1 MKNRF
6 LHLPVRRKLH
16 AIVLV
21 VCAGAL
27 IVFMAASFFSQQF
40 LLRGQI
46 ADEAQTLAL
55 ILAENCRA
63 GIAFEDRGA
72 LTTILQSLEAKPNIL
87 AGRVFD
93 RAGGVAAEMVRDPA
107 LAAAHGP
114 QPPAGQAEGVFHF
127 HGGHGEIWQPV
138 SLGPDRIGTVSLVLS
153 LAGINRNLLLL
164 AGLMG
169 VMLCAGLALA
179 LLASSR
185 LLRVIVDPIL
195 SLSGSM
201 AAVTREQRY
210 DVRAPV
216 HGRDELGLL
225 AEGFNDMIAR
235 IEARDLFL
243 EEEVAHRTRDLLA
256 AKEAAEAAN
265 QAKSTFLAN
274 MSHEIRTPMN
284 AIIGMNRLALER
296 ERDGGQLK
304 LLQAVRNS
312 ADSLLGILND
322 ILDFSKI
329 EAGQLQLSKRPFALR
344 RLLETVVSTMNVPA
358 TEKGLR
364 LTVRAHDDLPPVCV
378 GDDLRIRQILI
389 NLVQNGIK
397 FTERGEVAVSVEPAG
412 PSGPAGGVTLHW
424 MVRDTGIG
432 IPAEQ
437 QARIFNTF
445 EQADSSYV
453 RRYGGTGLGLSISR
467 QLAEMMGG
475 RLWVESRP
483 GEGSTFHCTVAVE
496 AGSEAEVEAVRQPD
510 SAAGGGVSDLNLL
523 VVDDNEVNRDL
534 IRMVLE
540 KQHRVTT
547 AEHGLEALRAL
558 AAGGPFDAVFMD
570 VQMPEMDGLTVT
582 RVIRAMERGA
592 EPPALLDPGLATQL
606 AARLAGGH
614 VPVIAMTAH
623 AMGGDEARCL
633 AAGMDDYVTK
643 PFQPEQLRTVL
654 QLLGPA
660 VVGQGQGRPVP
671 PAADTAVGAPA
682 VAAAPEAATA
692 ETVRAALRA
701 ASDFTAPQVERLLA
715 ASRRSVTTLLAACD
729 QGRAGGDWPAV
740 RHAAHTLKGTLLQC
754 GLLHWAGRA
763 QEIDDLAGRGE
774 ATELGERL
782 AELRAALVGLID
794 EAGAVPAA
802 GTAEARPDARG
813 EAGST
818 AEGKRVLVMDD
829 EPLIR
834 DVAAGLIK
842 HLGYG
847 CDLAAE
853 GETGVALYAR
863 AMAEGRSY
871 GLVLVDLQVA
881 GGKGGL
887 EMAAEILAL
896 DPQARILASSGNPQD
911 PAMRG
916 YREWGFSGTVAKP
929 YSVPQLAEVLA
940 AAFTNG

>member
-1 MKNRF
+1 M
-6 LHLPVRRKLH
+6 
-16 AIVLV
+16 
-21 VCAGAL
+21 
-27 IVFMAASFFSQQF
+27 
-40 LLRGQI
+40 
-46 ADEAQTLAL
+46 
-55 ILAENCRA
+55 
-63 GIAFEDRGA
+63 
-72 LTTILQSLEAKPNIL
+72 
-87 AGRVFD
+87 FD

-127 HGGHGEIWQPV
+127 RDGHGEIWQPV

-169 VMLCAGLALA
+169 GMLCAGLALA

-296 ERDGGQLK
+296 ERDPDQRK

-364 LTVRAHDDLPPVCV
+364 LTVRAHDDLPAVCV

-389 NLVQNGIK
+389 NLVQNAIK

-412 PSGPAGGVTLHW
+412 PSGPAGGMTLHW

-467 QLAEMMGG
+467 QLAEMLGG

-510 SAAGGGVSDLNLL
+510 NGTGGGVRDLHLL

-540 KQHRVTT
+540 KDHRVTT

-592 EPPALLDPGLATQL
+592 EPPALLDEGLAAQL
-606 AARLAGGH
+606 AGRLAGGH

-643 PFQPEQLRTVL
+643 PFQPEQLHTVL
-654 QLLGPA
+654 RLLRPGRGAQGATPA
-660 VVGQGQGRPVP
+660 VTP
-671 PAADTAVGAPA
+671 PTAATA
-682 VAAAPEAATA
+682 AAAPEAATD
-692 ETVRAALRA
+692 ERVRAALLA
-701 ASDFTAPQVERLLA
+701 AGDFTAPQVERLLA

-729 QGRAGGDWPAV
+729 QGLADEDWPAV
-740 RHAAHTLKGTLLQC
+740 RRAAHTLKGTLLQC
-754 GLLHWAGRA
+754 GLNFWAA
-763 QEIDDLAGRGE
+763 QAQVIDDLAGQGG
-774 ATELGERL
+774 AAELDGRL
-782 AELRAALVGLID
+782 AELRAGLAGLID
-794 EAGAVPAA
+794 PPSVGSEGEQHGGA
-802 GTAEARPDARG
+802 ARG
-813 EAGST
+813 ETTVKGAAGVR
-818 AEGKRVLVMDD
+818 RVLVMDD
-829 EPLIR
+829 EEMIR
-834 DVAAGLIK
+834 DVAAGLIR

-853 GETGVALYAR
+853 GEAGVALYAG
-863 AMAEGRSY
+863 AMAEGRPY
-871 GLVLVDLQVA
+871 GLVIVDLQVA

-887 EMAAEILAL
+887 EMAAEILAR
-896 DPQARILASSGNPQD
+896 DPGARILASSGNPQD
-911 PAMRG
+911 PAMR
-916 YREWGFSGTVAKP
+916 RFHEWGFSGTMAKP
-929 YSVPQLAEVLA
+929 YSLPQLNEALA
-940 AAFTNG
+940 AAFASA

>member
-127 HGGHGEIWQPV
+127 RDGHGEIWQPV
-138 SLGPDRIGTVSLVLS
+138 SLGPDRIGTVSLVLG

-169 VMLCAGLALA
+169 VMLVAGLALA
-179 LLASSR
+179 LFSSSR

-296 ERDGGQLK
+296 ERDPDQRK

-364 LTVRAHDDLPPVCV
+364 LTVRAHDDLPAVCV

-389 NLVQNGIK
+389 NLVQNAIK

-412 PSGPAGGVTLHW
+412 PSGPAGGMTLHW

-467 QLAEMMGG
+467 QLAEMLGG

-510 SAAGGGVSDLNLL
+510 NGTGGGVRDLHLL

-540 KQHRVTT
+540 KDHRVTT

-592 EPPALLDPGLATQL
+592 EPPALLDEGLAAQL
-606 AARLAGGH
+606 AGRLAGGH

-643 PFQPEQLRTVL
+643 PFQPEQLHTVL
-654 QLLGPA
+654 RLLRPGRGA
-660 VVGQGQGRPVP
+660 QG
-671 PAADTAVGAPA
+671 AAPA
-682 VAAAPEAATA
+682 VTPPTAATAAAAPEAATD
-692 ETVRAALRA
+692 ETVRAALLA
-701 ASDFTAPQVERLLA
+701 AGDFTAPQVERLLA

-729 QGRAGGDWPAV
+729 QGLADEDWPAV
-740 RHAAHTLKGTLLQC
+740 RRAAHTLKGTLLQC
-754 GLLHWAGRA
+754 GLNFWAA
-763 QEIDDLAGRGE
+763 QAQVIDDLAGQGG
-774 ATELGERL
+774 AAELDGRL
-782 AELRAALVGLID
+782 AELRAGLAGLID
-794 EAGAVPAA
+794 PPSVGSEGEQHGGA
-802 GTAEARPDARG
+802 ARG
-813 EAGST
+813 ETTVKGAAGVR
-818 AEGKRVLVMDD
+818 RVLVMDD
-829 EPLIR
+829 EEMIR
-834 DVAAGLIK
+834 DVAAGLIR

-853 GETGVALYAR
+853 GEAGVALYAG
-863 AMAEGRSY
+863 AMAEGRPY
-871 GLVLVDLQVA
+871 GLVIVDLQVA

-887 EMAAEILAL
+887 EMAAEILAR
-896 DPQARILASSGNPQD
+896 DPGARILASSGNPQD
-911 PAMRG
+911 PAMR
-916 YREWGFSGTVAKP
+916 RFHEWGFSGTMAKP
-929 YSVPQLAEVLA
+929 YSLPQLNEALA
-940 AAFTNG
+940 AAFASA

>member
-63 GIAFEDRGA
+63 GITFEDRGA

-127 HGGHGEIWQPV
+127 RDGHGEIWQPV

-169 VMLCAGLALA
+169 VMLVAGLALA

-296 ERDGGQLK
+296 ERDPDQRK

-378 GDDLRIRQILI
+378 GDDLRLRQILL
-389 NLVQNGIK
+389 NLVQNAIK
-397 FTERGEVAVSVEPAG
+397 FTERGEVAVSVEQMPE
-412 PSGPAGGVTLHW
+412 SGAAGGVLLHW

-467 QLAEMMGG
+467 QLAELMGG

-496 AGSEAEVEAVRQPD
+496 VGSEAEVEAVRQPD
-510 SAAGGGVSDLNLL
+510 SAAGGGVSDLHLL

-540 KQHRVTT
+540 KDHRVTT

-558 AAGGPFDAVFMD
+558 AAEGPFDAVFMD

-582 RVIRAMERGA
+582 RVIRAMEREE
-592 EPPALLDPGLATQL
+592 EPPALLDPGLAEQL
-606 AARLAGGH
+606 AVRLAGGH

-654 QLLGPA
+654 RLLRPGRGAQGATPA
-660 VVGQGQGRPVP
+660 VTP
-671 PAADTAVGAPA
+671 PTAATA
-682 VAAAPEAATA
+682 AAAPEAATD
-692 ETVRAALRA
+692 ETVRAALLA
-701 ASDFTAPQVERLLA
+701 AGDFTAPQVERLLA

-729 QGRAGGDWPAV
+729 QGLADEDWPAV
-740 RHAAHTLKGTLLQC
+740 RRAAHTLKGTLLQC
-754 GLLHWAGRA
+754 GLNFWAA
-763 QEIDDLAGRGE
+763 QAQVIDDLAGRGG
-774 ATELGERL
+774 AAELDGRL
-782 AELRAALVGLID
+782 AELRAGLAGLID
-794 EAGAVPAA
+794 PPSVGSEGERHGGA
-802 GTAEARPDARG
+802 ARG
-813 EAGST
+813 ETAVKESAGV
-818 AEGKRVLVMDD
+818 GRVLVMDD
-829 EPLIR
+829 EEMIR
-834 DVAAGLIK
+834 DVAAGLIR

-853 GETGVALYAR
+853 GEAGVALYAG
-863 AMAEGRSY
+863 AMAEGRPY
-871 GLVLVDLQVA
+871 GLVIVDLQVA

-887 EMAAEILAL
+887 EMAAEILAR
-896 DPQARILASSGNPQD
+896 DPGARILASSGNPQD
-911 PAMRG
+911 PAMR
-916 YREWGFSGTVAKP
+916 RFHEWGFSGTMAKP
-929 YSVPQLAEVLA
+929 YSLPQLNEALA
-940 AAFTNG
+940 AAFASA

>member
-127 HGGHGEIWQPV
+127 RDGHGEIWQPV
-138 SLGPDRIGTVSLVLS
+138 SLGPDRIGTVSLVLG

-169 VMLCAGLALA
+169 VMLVAGLALA
-179 LLASSR
+179 LFSSSR

-296 ERDGGQLK
+296 ERDPDQRK

-364 LTVRAHDDLPPVCV
+364 LTVRAHDDLPAVCV

-389 NLVQNGIK
+389 NLVQNAIK

-412 PSGPAGGVTLHW
+412 PSGPAGGMTLHW

-467 QLAEMMGG
+467 QLAEMLGG

-510 SAAGGGVSDLNLL
+510 NGTGGGVRDLHLL

-540 KQHRVTT
+540 KDHRVTT

-592 EPPALLDPGLATQL
+592 EPPALLDPGLAEQL
-606 AARLAGGH
+606 AVRLAGGH

-654 QLLGPA
+654 RLLRPGRGAQGATPA
-660 VVGQGQGRPVP
+660 VTP
-671 PAADTAVGAPA
+671 PTAATA
-682 VAAAPEAATA
+682 AAAPEAATD
-692 ETVRAALRA
+692 ETVRAALLA
-701 ASDFTAPQVERLLA
+701 AGDFTAPQVERLLA

-729 QGRAGGDWPAV
+729 QGLADEDWPAV
-740 RHAAHTLKGTLLQC
+740 RRAAHTLKGTLLQC
-754 GLLHWAGRA
+754 GLNFWAA
-763 QEIDDLAGRGE
+763 QAQVIDDLAGQGG
-774 ATELGERL
+774 AAELDGRL
-782 AELRAALVGLID
+782 AELRAGLAGLID
-794 EAGAVPAA
+794 PPSVGSEGEQHGGA
-802 GTAEARPDARG
+802 ARG
-813 EAGST
+813 ETTVKGAAGVR
-818 AEGKRVLVMDD
+818 RVLVMDD
-829 EPLIR
+829 EEMIR
-834 DVAAGLIK
+834 DVAAGLIR

-853 GETGVALYAR
+853 GEAGVALYAG
-863 AMAEGRSY
+863 AMAEGRPY
-871 GLVLVDLQVA
+871 GLVIVDLQVA

-887 EMAAEILAL
+887 EMAAEILAR
-896 DPQARILASSGNPQD
+896 DPGARILASSGNPQD
-911 PAMRG
+911 PAMR
-916 YREWGFSGTVAKP
+916 RFHEWGFSGTMAKP
-929 YSVPQLAEVLA
+929 YSLPQLNEALA
-940 AAFTNG
+940 AAFASA

>member
-127 HGGHGEIWQPV
+127 RDGHGEIWQPV
-138 SLGPDRIGTVSLVLS
+138 SLGPDRIGTVSLVLG

-169 VMLCAGLALA
+169 GMLCAGLALA

-296 ERDGGQLK
+296 ERDPDQRK

-364 LTVRAHDDLPPVCV
+364 LTVRAHDDLPAVCV

-389 NLVQNGIK
+389 NLVQNAIK
-397 FTERGEVAVSVEPAG
+397 FTERGEVAVSVEQMPENGA
-412 PSGPAGGVTLHW
+412 AGGVILHW

-467 QLAEMMGG
+467 QLAEMLGG

-510 SAAGGGVSDLNLL
+510 NGTGGGVRDLHLL

-592 EPPALLDPGLATQL
+592 EPPALLDEGLAAQL
-606 AARLAGGH
+606 AGRLAGGH

-643 PFQPEQLRTVL
+643 PFQPEQLHTVL
-654 QLLGPA
+654 RLLRPGRGA
-660 VVGQGQGRPVP
+660 QG
-671 PAADTAVGAPA
+671 AAPA
-682 VAAAPEAATA
+682 VTPPTAATAAAAPEAATD
-692 ETVRAALRA
+692 ETVRAALLA
-701 ASDFTAPQVERLLA
+701 AGDFTAPQVERLLA

-729 QGRAGGDWPAV
+729 QGLADEDWPAV
-740 RHAAHTLKGTLLQC
+740 RRAAHTLKGTLLQC
-754 GLLHWAGRA
+754 GLNFWAA
-763 QEIDDLAGRGE
+763 QAQVIDDLAGRGG
-774 ATELGERL
+774 AAELDGRL
-782 AELRAALVGLID
+782 AELRAGLAGLID
-794 EAGAVPAA
+794 PPSVGSEGEQHGGA
-802 GTAEARPDARG
+802 ARG
-813 EAGST
+813 ETTVKGAAGVR
-818 AEGKRVLVMDD
+818 RVLVMDD
-829 EPLIR
+829 EEMIR
-834 DVAAGLIK
+834 DVAAGLIR

-853 GETGVALYAR
+853 GEAGVALYAG
-863 AMAEGRSY
+863 AMAEGRPY
-871 GLVLVDLQVA
+871 GLVIVDLQVA

-887 EMAAEILAL
+887 EMAAEILAR
-896 DPQARILASSGNPQD
+896 DPGARILASSGNPQD
-911 PAMRG
+911 PAMR
-916 YREWGFSGTVAKP
+916 RFHEWGFSGTMAKP
-929 YSVPQLAEVLA
+929 YSLPQLNEALA
-940 AAFTNG
+940 AAFASA

>member
-27 IVFMAASFFSQQF
+27 VVFMAASFFSQQF

-63 GIAFEDRGA
+63 GITFEDRGA

-127 HGGHGEIWQPV
+127 RDGHGEIWQPV
-138 SLGPDRIGTVSLVLS
+138 SLGPDRIGTVSLVLG

-169 VMLCAGLALA
+169 VMLVAGLALA
-179 LLASSR
+179 LFSSSR

-296 ERDGGQLK
+296 ERDPDQRK

-364 LTVRAHDDLPPVCV
+364 LTVRAHDDLPAVCV

-389 NLVQNGIK
+389 NLVQNAIK

-412 PSGPAGGVTLHW
+412 PSGPAGGMTLHW

-467 QLAEMMGG
+467 QLAEMLGG

-510 SAAGGGVSDLNLL
+510 NGTGGGVRDLHLL

-540 KQHRVTT
+540 KDHRVTT

-558 AAGGPFDAVFMD
+558 AAEGPFDAVFMD

-592 EPPALLDPGLATQL
+592 EPPALLDPGLAEQL
-606 AARLAGGH
+606 AVRLAGGH

-623 AMGGDEARCL
+623 AMGGDEAKCL

-643 PFQPEQLRTVL
+643 PFQPEQLHTVL
-654 QLLGPA
+654 RLLRPGR
-660 VVGQGQGRPVP
+660 GTQG
-671 PAADTAVGAPA
+671 AAPA
-682 VAAAPEAATA
+682 VTPPTAATAAAAPEAATD
-692 ETVRAALRA
+692 ETVRAALLA
-701 ASDFTAPQVERLLA
+701 AGDFTAPQVERLLA

-729 QGRAGGDWPAV
+729 QGLADEDWPAV
-740 RHAAHTLKGTLLQC
+740 RRAAHTLKGTLLQC
-754 GLLHWAGRA
+754 GLNFWAA
-763 QEIDDLAGRGE
+763 QAQVIDDLAGQGG
-774 ATELGERL
+774 AAELDGRL
-782 AELRAALVGLID
+782 AELRAGLAGLID
-794 EAGAVPAA
+794 PPSVGSEGEQHGGA
-802 GTAEARPDARG
+802 ARG
-813 EAGST
+813 ETAVKESAGV
-818 AEGKRVLVMDD
+818 GRVLVMDD
-829 EPLIR
+829 EEMIR
-834 DVAAGLIK
+834 DVAAGLIR

-853 GETGVALYAR
+853 GEAGVALYAG
-863 AMAEGRSY
+863 AMAEGRPY
-871 GLVLVDLQVA
+871 GLVIVDLQVA

-887 EMAAEILAL
+887 EMAAEILAR
-896 DPQARILASSGNPQD
+896 DPGARILASSGNPQD
-911 PAMRG
+911 PAMR
-916 YREWGFSGTVAKP
+916 RFHEWGFSGTMAKP
-929 YSVPQLAEVLA
+929 YSLPQLNEALA
-940 AAFTNG
+940 AAFASA

>member
-127 HGGHGEIWQPV
+127 RDGHGEIWQPV
-138 SLGPDRIGTVSLVLS
+138 SLGPDRIGTVSLVLG

-169 VMLCAGLALA
+169 VMLVAGLALA
-179 LLASSR
+179 LFSSSR

-296 ERDGGQLK
+296 ERDPDQRK

-378 GDDLRIRQILI
+378 GDDLRLRQILL

-467 QLAEMMGG
+467 QLAEMLGG

-496 AGSEAEVEAVRQPD
+496 AGSEAEVEAVRRPD
-510 SAAGGGVSDLNLL
+510 SAAGGGVKDLNLL

-540 KQHRVTT
+540 KDHRVTT

-592 EPPALLDPGLATQL
+592 EPPALLDEGLAAQL
-606 AARLAGGH
+606 AVRLAGGH

-623 AMGGDEARCL
+623 AMGGDEAKCL

-643 PFQPEQLRTVL
+643 PFQPEQLHTVL
-654 QLLGPA
+654 RLLRPGR
-660 VVGQGQGRPVP
+660 GTQG
-671 PAADTAVGAPA
+671 AAPA
-682 VAAAPEAATA
+682 VTPPTAATAAAAPEAATD
-692 ETVRAALRA
+692 ETVRAALLA
-701 ASDFTAPQVERLLA
+701 AGDFTAPQVERLLA

-729 QGRAGGDWPAV
+729 QGLADEDWPAV
-740 RHAAHTLKGTLLQC
+740 RRAAHTLKGTLLQC
-754 GLLHWAGRA
+754 GLNFWAA
-763 QEIDDLAGRGE
+763 QAQVIDDLAGQGG
-774 ATELGERL
+774 AAELDGRL
-782 AELRAALVGLID
+782 AELRAGLAGLID
-794 EAGAVPAA
+794 PPSVGSEGEQHGGAAQGETTVKGAA
-802 GTAEARPDARG
+802 GVR
-813 EAGST
+813 
-818 AEGKRVLVMDD
+818 RVLVMDD
-829 EPLIR
+829 EEMIR
-834 DVAAGLIK
+834 DVAAGLIR

-853 GETGVALYAR
+853 GEAGVALYAG
-863 AMAEGRSY
+863 AMAEGRPY
-871 GLVLVDLQVA
+871 GLVIVDLQVA

-887 EMAAEILAL
+887 EMAAEILAR
-896 DPQARILASSGNPQD
+896 DPGARILASSGNPQD
-911 PAMRG
+911 PAMR
-916 YREWGFSGTVAKP
+916 RFHEWGFSGTMAKP
-929 YSVPQLAEVLA
+929 YSLPQLNEALA
-940 AAFTNG
+940 AAFASA

>member
-16 AIVLV
+16 AIVLA

-27 IVFMAASFFSQQF
+27 IVFMAASFFSQRF

-63 GIAFEDRGA
+63 GIAFEDRAA

-93 RAGGVAAEMVRDPA
+93 RAGGIVAEFVRDPV
-107 LAAAHGP
+107 LVAAHGP
-114 QPPAGQAEGVFHF
+114 QPSQGQAEGVFQLHGQ
-127 HGGHGEIWQPV
+127 HGGVWQPV
-138 SLGPDRIGTVSLVLS
+138 SLGADRIGTIQLLVSMER
-153 LAGINRNLLLL
+153 INRSLLLL
-164 AGLMG
+164 AGLMA

-358 TEKGLR
+358 AEKGLR

-510 SAAGGGVSDLNLL
+510 SAAGGGVRDLHLL

-540 KQHRVTT
+540 KDHRVTT

-592 EPPALLDPGLATQL
+592 EPPALLDPGLAEQL
-606 AARLAGGH
+606 AVRLAGGH

-623 AMGGDEARCL
+623 AMGGDEAKCL

-643 PFQPEQLRTVL
+643 PFQPEQLHTVL
-654 QLLGPA
+654 RLLRPGRGAQGATPA
-660 VVGQGQGRPVP
+660 VTP
-671 PAADTAVGAPA
+671 PTAATA
-682 VAAAPEAATA
+682 AAAPEAATD
-692 ETVRAALRA
+692 ETVRAALLA
-701 ASDFTAPQVERLLA
+701 AGDFTAPQVERLLA

-729 QGRAGGDWPAV
+729 QGLADEDWPAV
-740 RHAAHTLKGTLLQC
+740 RRAAHTLKGTLLQC
-754 GLLHWAGRA
+754 GLNFWAA
-763 QEIDDLAGRGE
+763 QAQVIDDLAGQGG
-774 ATELGERL
+774 AAELDGRL
-782 AELRAALVGLID
+782 AELRAGLAGLID
-794 EAGAVPAA
+794 PPSVGSEGEQHGGA
-802 GTAEARPDARG
+802 ARG
-813 EAGST
+813 ETTVKGAAGVR
-818 AEGKRVLVMDD
+818 RVLVMDD
-829 EPLIR
+829 EEMIR
-834 DVAAGLIK
+834 DVAAGLIR

-853 GETGVALYAR
+853 GEAGVALYAG
-863 AMAEGRSY
+863 AMAEGRPY
-871 GLVLVDLQVA
+871 GLVIVDLQVA

-887 EMAAEILAL
+887 EMAAEILAR
-896 DPQARILASSGNPQD
+896 DPGARILASSGNPQD
-911 PAMRG
+911 PAMR
-916 YREWGFSGTVAKP
+916 RFHEWGFSGTMAKP
-929 YSVPQLAEVLA
+929 YSLPQLNEALA
-940 AAFTNG
+940 AAFASA

>member
-63 GIAFEDRGA
+63 GITFEDRGA

-127 HGGHGEIWQPV
+127 RDGHGEIWQPV
-138 SLGPDRIGTVSLVLS
+138 SLGPDRIGTVSLVLG

-169 VMLCAGLALA
+169 VMLVAGLALA
-179 LLASSR
+179 LFSSSR

-296 ERDGGQLK
+296 ERDPDQRK

-364 LTVRAHDDLPPVCV
+364 LTVRAHDDLPAVCV

-389 NLVQNGIK
+389 NLVQNAIK

-412 PSGPAGGVTLHW
+412 PSGPAGGMTLHW

-467 QLAEMMGG
+467 QLAEMLGG

-510 SAAGGGVSDLNLL
+510 NGTGGGVRDLHLL

-540 KQHRVTT
+540 KDHRVTT

-643 PFQPEQLRTVL
+643 PFQPEQLHTVL
-654 QLLGPA
+654 SLLRPGRGA
-660 VVGQGQGRPVP
+660 QG
-671 PAADTAVGAPA
+671 AAPA
-682 VAAAPEAATA
+682 VTPPTAATAAAAPKAATD
-692 ETVRAALRA
+692 ERVRAALLA
-701 ASDFTAPQVERLLA
+701 AGDFTAPQVERLLA

-729 QGRAGGDWPAV
+729 QGLADEDWPAV
-740 RHAAHTLKGTLLQC
+740 RRAAHTLKGTLLQC
-754 GLLHWAGRA
+754 GLNFWAA
-763 QEIDDLAGRGE
+763 QAQVIDDLAGRGG
-774 ATELGERL
+774 AAELDGRL
-782 AELRAALVGLID
+782 AELRAGLAGLID
-794 EAGAVPAA
+794 PPSVGSEGERHGGA
-802 GTAEARPDARG
+802 ARG
-813 EAGST
+813 ETAVKESAGV
-818 AEGKRVLVMDD
+818 GRVLVMDD
-829 EPLIR
+829 EEMIR
-834 DVAAGLIK
+834 DVAAGLIR

-853 GETGVALYAR
+853 GEAGVALYAG
-863 AMAEGRSY
+863 AMAEGRPY
-871 GLVLVDLQVA
+871 GLVIVDLQVA

-887 EMAAEILAL
+887 EMAAEILAR
-896 DPQARILASSGNPQD
+896 DPGARILASSGNPQD
-911 PAMRG
+911 PAMR
-916 YREWGFSGTVAKP
+916 RFHEWGFSGTMAKP
-929 YSVPQLAEVLA
+929 YSLPQLNEALA
-940 AAFTNG
+940 AAFASA

>member
-27 IVFMAASFFSQQF
+27 IVFMAASFFSQRF

-46 ADEAQTLAL
+46 ANEAQTLAL

-63 GIAFEDRGA
+63 GITFEDRGA

-127 HGGHGEIWQPV
+127 RGGHGEIWQPV
-138 SLGPDRIGTVSLVLS
+138 SLGPDRIGTVSLVLA
-153 LAGINRNLLLL
+153 LDGINRNLLLL
-164 AGLMG
+164 AGLMA

-296 ERDGGQLK
+296 ERDPDQRK

-378 GDDLRIRQILI
+378 GDDLRIRQILL
-389 NLVQNGIK
+389 NLVQNAIK
-397 FTERGEVAVSVEPAG
+397 FTERGEVAVSVEQMPENGA
-412 PSGPAGGVTLHW
+412 AGGVILHW

-467 QLAEMMGG
+467 QLAEMLGG

-510 SAAGGGVSDLNLL
+510 SAAGGGVKDLNLL

-540 KQHRVTT
+540 KDHRVTT

-558 AAGGPFDAVFMD
+558 AAEGPFDAVFMD

-592 EPPALLDPGLATQL
+592 EPPALLDPGLAEQL

-643 PFQPEQLRTVL
+643 PFQPEQLHTVL
-654 QLLGPA
+654 RLLRPGRGA
-660 VVGQGQGRPVP
+660 QG
-671 PAADTAVGAPA
+671 AAPA
-682 VAAAPEAATA
+682 VTPPTAATAAAAPEAATD
-692 ETVRAALRA
+692 ETVRAALLA
-701 ASDFTAPQVERLLA
+701 AGDFTAPQVERLLA

-729 QGRAGGDWPAV
+729 QGLADEDWPAV
-740 RHAAHTLKGTLLQC
+740 RRAAHTLKGTLLQC
-754 GLLHWAGRA
+754 GLNFWAA
-763 QEIDDLAGRGE
+763 QAQVIDDLAGRGG
-774 ATELGERL
+774 AAELDGRL
-782 AELRAALVGLID
+782 AELRAGLAGLID
-794 EAGAVPAA
+794 PPSVGSEGEQHGGA
-802 GTAEARPDARG
+802 ARG
-813 EAGST
+813 ETTVKGAAGVR
-818 AEGKRVLVMDD
+818 RVLVMDD
-829 EPLIR
+829 EEMIR
-834 DVAAGLIK
+834 DVAAGLIR

-853 GETGVALYAR
+853 GEAGVALYAG
-863 AMAEGRSY
+863 AMAEGRPY
-871 GLVLVDLQVA
+871 GLVIVDLQVA

-887 EMAAEILAL
+887 EMAAEILAR
-896 DPQARILASSGNPQD
+896 DPGARILASSGNPQD
-911 PAMRG
+911 PAMR
-916 YREWGFSGTVAKP
+916 RFHEWGFSGTMAKP
-929 YSVPQLAEVLA
+929 YSLPQLNEALA
-940 AAFTNG
+940 AAFASA

>member
-63 GIAFEDRGA
+63 GITFEDRGA

-127 HGGHGEIWQPV
+127 RGGHGEIWQPV

-164 AGLMG
+164 AGLMA

-296 ERDGGQLK
+296 ERDPDQRK

-364 LTVRAHDDLPPVCV
+364 LTVRAHDDLPAVCV

-389 NLVQNGIK
+389 NLVQNAIK
-397 FTERGEVAVSVEPAG
+397 FTERGEVAVSVEQMPE
-412 PSGPAGGVTLHW
+412 SGAAGGVLLHW

-540 KQHRVTT
+540 KDHRVTT

-558 AAGGPFDAVFMD
+558 AAEGPFDAVFMD

-592 EPPALLDPGLATQL
+592 EPPALLDEGLAAQL
-606 AARLAGGH
+606 AGRLAGGH

-643 PFQPEQLRTVL
+643 PFQPEQLHTVL
-654 QLLGPA
+654 RLLRPGR
-660 VVGQGQGRPVP
+660 GTQG
-671 PAADTAVGAPA
+671 AAPA
-682 VAAAPEAATA
+682 VTPPTAATAAAAPEAATD
-692 ETVRAALRA
+692 ETVRAALLA
-701 ASDFTAPQVERLLA
+701 AGDFTAPQVERLLA

-729 QGRAGGDWPAV
+729 QGLADEDWPAV
-740 RHAAHTLKGTLLQC
+740 RRAAHTLKGTLLQC
-754 GLLHWAGRA
+754 GLNFWAA
-763 QEIDDLAGRGE
+763 QAQVIDDLAGRGG
-774 ATELGERL
+774 AAELDGRL
-782 AELRAALVGLID
+782 AELRAGLAGLID
-794 EAGAVPAA
+794 PPSVGSEGERHGGA
-802 GTAEARPDARG
+802 ARG
-813 EAGST
+813 ETAVKESAGV
-818 AEGKRVLVMDD
+818 GRVLVMDD
-829 EPLIR
+829 EEMIR
-834 DVAAGLIK
+834 DVAAGLIR

-853 GETGVALYAR
+853 GEAGVALYAG
-863 AMAEGRSY
+863 AMAEGRPY
-871 GLVLVDLQVA
+871 GLVIVDLQVA

-887 EMAAEILAL
+887 EMAAEILAR
-896 DPQARILASSGNPQD
+896 DPGARILASSGNPQD
-911 PAMRG
+911 PAMR
-916 YREWGFSGTVAKP
+916 RFHEWGFSGTMAKP
-929 YSVPQLAEVLA
+929 YSLPQLNEALA
-940 AAFTNG
+940 AAFASA

>member
-27 IVFMAASFFSQQF
+27 VVFMAASFFSQQF

-63 GIAFEDRGA
+63 GITFEDRGA

-127 HGGHGEIWQPV
+127 RDGHGEIWQPV
-138 SLGPDRIGTVSLVLS
+138 SLGPDRIGTVSLVLG

-169 VMLCAGLALA
+169 VMLVAGLALA
-179 LLASSR
+179 LFSSSR

-296 ERDGGQLK
+296 ERDPDQRK

-364 LTVRAHDDLPPVCV
+364 LTVRAHDDLPAVCV

-389 NLVQNGIK
+389 NLVQNAIK

-412 PSGPAGGVTLHW
+412 PSGPAGGMTLHW

-467 QLAEMMGG
+467 QLAEMLGG

-510 SAAGGGVSDLNLL
+510 NGTGGGVRDLHLL

-540 KQHRVTT
+540 KDHRVTT

-592 EPPALLDPGLATQL
+592 EPPALLDEGLAAQL
-606 AARLAGGH
+606 AGRLAGGH

-643 PFQPEQLRTVL
+643 PFQPEQLHTVL
-654 QLLGPA
+654 RLLRPGR
-660 VVGQGQGRPVP
+660 GTQG
-671 PAADTAVGAPA
+671 AAPA
-682 VAAAPEAATA
+682 VTPPTAATAAAAPEAATD
-692 ETVRAALRA
+692 ETVRAALLA
-701 ASDFTAPQVERLLA
+701 AGDFTAPQVERLLA

-729 QGRAGGDWPAV
+729 QGLADEDWPAV
-740 RHAAHTLKGTLLQC
+740 RRAAHTLKGTLLQC
-754 GLLHWAGRA
+754 GLNFWAA
-763 QEIDDLAGRGE
+763 QAQVIDDLAGQGG
-774 ATELGERL
+774 AAELDGRL
-782 AELRAALVGLID
+782 AELRAGLAGLID
-794 EAGAVPAA
+794 PPSVGSEGEQHGGA
-802 GTAEARPDARG
+802 ARG
-813 EAGST
+813 ETAVKESAGV
-818 AEGKRVLVMDD
+818 GRVLVMDD
-829 EPLIR
+829 EEMIR
-834 DVAAGLIK
+834 DVAAGLIR

-853 GETGVALYAR
+853 GEAGVALYAG
-863 AMAEGRSY
+863 AMAEGRPY
-871 GLVLVDLQVA
+871 GLVIVDLQVA

-887 EMAAEILAL
+887 EMAAEILAR
-896 DPQARILASSGNPQD
+896 DPGARILASSGNPQD
-911 PAMRG
+911 PAMR
-916 YREWGFSGTVAKP
+916 RFHEWGFSGTMAKP
-929 YSVPQLAEVLA
+929 YSLPQLNEALA
-940 AAFTNG
+940 AAFASA

>member
-127 HGGHGEIWQPV
+127 RDGHGEIWQPV
-138 SLGPDRIGTVSLVLS
+138 SLGPDRIGTVSLVLG

-169 VMLCAGLALA
+169 VMLVAGLALA
-179 LLASSR
+179 LFSSSR

-296 ERDGGQLK
+296 ERDPDQRK

-364 LTVRAHDDLPPVCV
+364 LTVRAHDDLPAVCV

-389 NLVQNGIK
+389 NLVQNAIK

-412 PSGPAGGVTLHW
+412 PSGPAGGMTLHW

-467 QLAEMMGG
+467 QLAEMLGG

-510 SAAGGGVSDLNLL
+510 NGTGGGVRDLHLL

-540 KQHRVTT
+540 KDHRVTT

-592 EPPALLDPGLATQL
+592 EPPALLDEGLAAQL
-606 AARLAGGH
+606 AGRLAGGH

-643 PFQPEQLRTVL
+643 PFQPEQLHTVL
-654 QLLGPA
+654 RLLRPGRGAQGATPA
-660 VVGQGQGRPVP
+660 VTP
-671 PAADTAVGAPA
+671 PTAATA
-682 VAAAPEAATA
+682 AAAPEAATD
-692 ETVRAALRA
+692 ETVRAALLA
-701 ASDFTAPQVERLLA
+701 AGDFTAPQVERLLA

-729 QGRAGGDWPAV
+729 QGLADEDWPAV
-740 RHAAHTLKGTLLQC
+740 RRAAHTLKGTLLQC
-754 GLLHWAGRA
+754 GLNFWAA
-763 QEIDDLAGRGE
+763 QAQVIDDLAGRGG
-774 ATELGERL
+774 AAELDGRL
-782 AELRAALVGLID
+782 AELRAGLAGLID
-794 EAGAVPAA
+794 PPSVGSEGEQHGGA
-802 GTAEARPDARG
+802 ARG
-813 EAGST
+813 ETTVKGAAGVR
-818 AEGKRVLVMDD
+818 RVLVMDD
-829 EPLIR
+829 EEMIR
-834 DVAAGLIK
+834 DVAAGLIR

-853 GETGVALYAR
+853 GEAGVALYAG
-863 AMAEGRSY
+863 AMAEGRPY
-871 GLVLVDLQVA
+871 GLVIVDLQVA

-887 EMAAEILAL
+887 EMAAEILAR
-896 DPQARILASSGNPQD
+896 DPGARILASSGNPQD
-911 PAMRG
+911 PAMR
-916 YREWGFSGTVAKP
+916 RFHEWGFSGTMAKP
-929 YSVPQLAEVLA
+929 YSLPQLNEALA
-940 AAFTNG
+940 AAFASA

>member
-127 HGGHGEIWQPV
+127 RDGHGEIWQPV
-138 SLGPDRIGTVSLVLS
+138 SLGPDRIGTVSLVLG

-296 ERDGGQLK
+296 ERDPDQRK

-312 ADSLLGILND
+312 ADSLLTLLND

-378 GDDLRIRQILI
+378 GDDLRIRQILL
-389 NLVQNGIK
+389 NLVQNAIK
-397 FTERGEVAVSVEPAG
+397 FTERGEVAVSVEQMPE
-412 PSGPAGGVTLHW
+412 SGAAGGVLLHW

-496 AGSEAEVEAVRQPD
+496 VGTEAEVEAVRRPD
-510 SAAGGGVSDLNLL
+510 SAAGGGVRDLNLL

-540 KQHRVTT
+540 KDHRVTT

-592 EPPALLDPGLATQL
+592 EPPALLDPGLAAQL
-606 AARLAGGH
+606 AVRLAGGH

-643 PFQPEQLRTVL
+643 PFQPEQLHTVL
-654 QLLGPA
+654 RLLRPGR
-660 VVGQGQGRPVP
+660 GTQG
-671 PAADTAVGAPA
+671 AAPA
-682 VAAAPEAATA
+682 VTPPTAATAAAAPEAATD
-692 ETVRAALRA
+692 ETVRAALLA
-701 ASDFTAPQVERLLA
+701 AGDFTAPQVERLLA

-729 QGRAGGDWPAV
+729 QGLADEDWPAV
-740 RHAAHTLKGTLLQC
+740 RRAAHTLKGTLLQC
-754 GLLHWAGRA
+754 GLNFWAA
-763 QEIDDLAGRGE
+763 QAQVIDDLAGRGG
-774 ATELGERL
+774 AAELDGRL
-782 AELRAALVGLID
+782 AELRAGLAGLID
-794 EAGAVPAA
+794 PPSVGSEGEQHGGA
-802 GTAEARPDARG
+802 ARG
-813 EAGST
+813 ETTVKGAAGVR
-818 AEGKRVLVMDD
+818 RVLVMDD
-829 EPLIR
+829 EEMIR
-834 DVAAGLIK
+834 DVAAGLIR

-853 GETGVALYAR
+853 GEAGVALYAG
-863 AMAEGRSY
+863 AMAEGRPY
-871 GLVLVDLQVA
+871 GLVIVDLQVA

-887 EMAAEILAL
+887 EMAAEILAR
-896 DPQARILASSGNPQD
+896 DPGARILASSGNPQD
-911 PAMRG
+911 PAMR
-916 YREWGFSGTVAKP
+916 RFHEWGFSGTMAKP
-929 YSVPQLAEVLA
+929 YSLPQLNEALA
-940 AAFTNG
+940 AAFASA

>member
-127 HGGHGEIWQPV
+127 RDGHGEIWQPV
-138 SLGPDRIGTVSLVLS
+138 SLGPDRIGTVSLVLG

-169 VMLCAGLALA
+169 GMLVAGLALA

-296 ERDGGQLK
+296 ERDPDQRK

-378 GDDLRIRQILI
+378 GDDLRIRQILL

-397 FTERGEVAVSVEPAG
+397 FTERGEVAVSVESAE
-412 PSGPAGGVTLHW
+412 PSGPAGGVILHW

-510 SAAGGGVSDLNLL
+510 NGTGGGVRDLHLL

-540 KQHRVTT
+540 KDHRVTT

-558 AAGGPFDAVFMD
+558 AAEGPFDAVFMD

-592 EPPALLDPGLATQL
+592 EPPALLDEGLAAQL
-606 AARLAGGH
+606 AGRLAGGH

-643 PFQPEQLRTVL
+643 PFQPEQLHTVL
-654 QLLGPA
+654 RLLRPGRGAQGATPA
-660 VVGQGQGRPVP
+660 VTP
-671 PAADTAVGAPA
+671 PTAATA
-682 VAAAPEAATA
+682 AAAPEAATD
-692 ETVRAALRA
+692 ETVRAALLA
-701 ASDFTAPQVERLLA
+701 AGDFTAPQVERLLA

-729 QGRAGGDWPAV
+729 QGLADEDWPAV
-740 RHAAHTLKGTLLQC
+740 RRAAHTLKGTLLQC
-754 GLLHWAGRA
+754 GLNFWAA
-763 QEIDDLAGRGE
+763 QAQVIDDLAGRGG
-774 ATELGERL
+774 AAELDGRL
-782 AELRAALVGLID
+782 AELRAGLAGLID
-794 EAGAVPAA
+794 PPSVGSEGEQHRGA
-802 GTAEARPDARG
+802 ARG
-813 EAGST
+813 ETAVKGAAGVR
-818 AEGKRVLVMDD
+818 RVLVMDD
-829 EPLIR
+829 EEMIR
-834 DVAAGLIK
+834 DVAAGLIR

-853 GETGVALYAR
+853 GEAGVALYAG
-863 AMAEGRSY
+863 AMAEGRPY
-871 GLVLVDLQVA
+871 GLVIVDLQVA

-887 EMAAEILAL
+887 EMAAEILAR
-896 DPQARILASSGNPQD
+896 DPGARILASSGNPQD
-911 PAMRG
+911 PAMR
-916 YREWGFSGTVAKP
+916 RFHEWGFSGTMAKP
-929 YSVPQLAEVLA
+929 YSLPQLNEALA
-940 AAFTNG
+940 AAFASA

>member
-127 HGGHGEIWQPV
+127 RDGHGEIWQPV
-138 SLGPDRIGTVSLVLS
+138 SLGPDRIGTVSLVLG

-169 VMLCAGLALA
+169 VMLVAGLALA
-179 LLASSR
+179 LFSSSR

-296 ERDGGQLK
+296 ERDPDQRK

-467 QLAEMMGG
+467 QLAEMLGG

-592 EPPALLDPGLATQL
+592 EPPALLDEGLAAQL
-606 AARLAGGH
+606 AGRLAGGH

-643 PFQPEQLRTVL
+643 PFQPEQLHTVL
-654 QLLGPA
+654 SLLRPGRGA
-660 VVGQGQGRPVP
+660 QG
-671 PAADTAVGAPA
+671 AAPA
-682 VAAAPEAATA
+682 VTPPTAATAAAAPEAATD
-692 ETVRAALRA
+692 ERVRAALLA
-701 ASDFTAPQVERLLA
+701 AGDFTAPQVERLLA

-729 QGRAGGDWPAV
+729 QGLADEDWPAV
-740 RHAAHTLKGTLLQC
+740 RRAAHTLKGTLLQC
-754 GLLHWAGRA
+754 GLNFWAA
-763 QEIDDLAGRGE
+763 QAQVIDDLAGQGG
-774 ATELGERL
+774 AAELDGRL
-782 AELRAALVGLID
+782 AELRAGLAGLID
-794 EAGAVPAA
+794 PPSVGSEGERHGGA
-802 GTAEARPDARG
+802 ARG
-813 EAGST
+813 ETAVKESAGV
-818 AEGKRVLVMDD
+818 GRVLVMDD
-829 EPLIR
+829 EEMIR
-834 DVAAGLIK
+834 DVAAGLIR

-853 GETGVALYAR
+853 GEAGVALYAG
-863 AMAEGRSY
+863 AMAEGRPY
-871 GLVLVDLQVA
+871 GLVIVDLQVA

-887 EMAAEILAL
+887 EMAAEILAR
-896 DPQARILASSGNPQD
+896 DPGARILASSGNPQD
-911 PAMRG
+911 PAMR
-916 YREWGFSGTVAKP
+916 RFHEWGFSGTMAKP
-929 YSVPQLAEVLA
+929 YSLPQLNEALA
-940 AAFTNG
+940 AAFASA

>member
-127 HGGHGEIWQPV
+127 RDGHGEIWQPV
-138 SLGPDRIGTVSLVLS
+138 SLGPDRIGTVSLVLG

-169 VMLCAGLALA
+169 VMLVAGLALA
-179 LLASSR
+179 LFSSSR

-296 ERDGGQLK
+296 ERDPDQRK

-467 QLAEMMGG
+467 QLAEMLGG

-510 SAAGGGVSDLNLL
+510 NGTGGGVRDLHLL

-540 KQHRVTT
+540 KDHRVTT

-558 AAGGPFDAVFMD
+558 AAEGPFDAVFMD

-643 PFQPEQLRTVL
+643 PFQPEQLHTVL
-654 QLLGPA
+654 SLLRP
-660 VVGQGQGRPVP
+660 GRGAPG
-671 PAADTAVGAPA
+671 AAPA
-682 VAAAPEAATA
+682 VTPPTAATAAAAPKAATD
-692 ETVRAALRA
+692 ERVRAALLA
-701 ASDFTAPQVERLLA
+701 AGDFTAPQVERLLA

-729 QGRAGGDWPAV
+729 QGLADEDWPAV
-740 RHAAHTLKGTLLQC
+740 RRAAHTLKGTLLQC
-754 GLLHWAGRA
+754 GLNFWAA
-763 QEIDDLAGRGE
+763 QAQVIDDLAGRGG
-774 ATELGERL
+774 AAELDGRL
-782 AELRAALVGLID
+782 AELRAGLAGLID
-794 EAGAVPAA
+794 PPSVGSEGEQHGGA
-802 GTAEARPDARG
+802 ARG
-813 EAGST
+813 ETTVKGAAGVR
-818 AEGKRVLVMDD
+818 RVLVMDD
-829 EPLIR
+829 EEMIR
-834 DVAAGLIK
+834 DVAAGLIR

-853 GETGVALYAR
+853 GEAGVALYAG
-863 AMAEGRSY
+863 AMAEGRPY
-871 GLVLVDLQVA
+871 GLVIVDLQVA

-887 EMAAEILAL
+887 EMAAEILAR
-896 DPQARILASSGNPQD
+896 DPGARILASSGNPQD
-911 PAMRG
+911 PAMR
-916 YREWGFSGTVAKP
+916 RFHEWGFSGTMAKP
-929 YSVPQLAEVLA
+929 YSLPQLNEALA
-940 AAFTNG
+940 AAFASA

>member
-63 GIAFEDRGA
+63 GITFEDRGA

-127 HGGHGEIWQPV
+127 RDGHGEIWQPV
-138 SLGPDRIGTVSLVLS
+138 SLGPDRIGTVSLVLG

-296 ERDGGQLK
+296 ERDPDQRK

-364 LTVRAHDDLPPVCV
+364 LTVRAHDDLPAVCV

-389 NLVQNGIK
+389 NLVQNAIK
-397 FTERGEVAVSVEPAG
+397 FTERGEVAVSVEQMPE
-412 PSGPAGGVTLHW
+412 SGAAGGVLLHW

-510 SAAGGGVSDLNLL
+510 NGTGGGVRDLHLL

-540 KQHRVTT
+540 KDHRVTT

-592 EPPALLDPGLATQL
+592 EPPALLDPGLAEQL
-606 AARLAGGH
+606 AVRLAGGH

-643 PFQPEQLRTVL
+643 PFQPEQLHTVL
-654 QLLGPA
+654 RLLRPGRGA
-660 VVGQGQGRPVP
+660 QG
-671 PAADTAVGAPA
+671 AAPA
-682 VAAAPEAATA
+682 VTPPTAATAAAAPEAATD
-692 ETVRAALRA
+692 ETVRAALLA
-701 ASDFTAPQVERLLA
+701 AGDFTAPQVERLLA

-729 QGRAGGDWPAV
+729 QGLADEDWPAV
-740 RHAAHTLKGTLLQC
+740 RRAAHTLKGTLLQC
-754 GLLHWAGRA
+754 GLNFWAA
-763 QEIDDLAGRGE
+763 QAQVIDDLAGRGG
-774 ATELGERL
+774 AAELDGRL
-782 AELRAALVGLID
+782 AELRAGLAGLID
-794 EAGAVPAA
+794 PPSVGSEGERHGGA
-802 GTAEARPDARG
+802 ARG
-813 EAGST
+813 ETAVKESAGV
-818 AEGKRVLVMDD
+818 GRVLVMDD
-829 EPLIR
+829 EEMIR
-834 DVAAGLIK
+834 DVAAGLIR

-853 GETGVALYAR
+853 GEAGVALYAG
-863 AMAEGRSY
+863 AMAEGRPY
-871 GLVLVDLQVA
+871 GLVIVDLQVA

-887 EMAAEILAL
+887 EMAAEILAR
-896 DPQARILASSGNPQD
+896 DPGARILASSGNPQD
-911 PAMRG
+911 PAMR
-916 YREWGFSGTVAKP
+916 RFHEWGFSGTMAKP
-929 YSVPQLAEVLA
+929 YSLPQLNEALA
-940 AAFTNG
+940 AAFASA

>member
-127 HGGHGEIWQPV
+127 RDGHGEIWQPV
-138 SLGPDRIGTVSLVLS
+138 SLGPDRIGTVSLVLG

-169 VMLCAGLALA
+169 VMLVAGLALA
-179 LLASSR
+179 LFSSSR

-296 ERDGGQLK
+296 ERDPDQRK

-364 LTVRAHDDLPPVCV
+364 LTVRAHDDLPAVCV

-389 NLVQNGIK
+389 NLVQNAIK
-397 FTERGEVAVSVEPAG
+397 FTERGEVAVSVEPAE
-412 PSGPAGGVTLHW
+412 PSGPAGGVILHW

-510 SAAGGGVSDLNLL
+510 NGTGGGVRDLHLL

-540 KQHRVTT
+540 KDHRVTT

-558 AAGGPFDAVFMD
+558 AAEGPFDAVFMD

-592 EPPALLDPGLATQL
+592 EPPALLDQGLAAQL
-606 AARLAGGH
+606 AGRLAGGH

-654 QLLGPA
+654 RLLRPGRGAQGATPA
-660 VVGQGQGRPVP
+660 VTP
-671 PAADTAVGAPA
+671 PTAATA
-682 VAAAPEAATA
+682 AAAPEAATD
-692 ETVRAALRA
+692 ETVRAALLA
-701 ASDFTAPQVERLLA
+701 AGDFTAPQVERLLA

-729 QGRAGGDWPAV
+729 QGLADEDWPAV
-740 RHAAHTLKGTLLQC
+740 RRAAHTLKGTLLQC
-754 GLLHWAGRA
+754 GLNFWAA
-763 QEIDDLAGRGE
+763 QAQVIDDLAGRGG
-774 ATELGERL
+774 AAELDGRL
-782 AELRAALVGLID
+782 AELRAGLAGLID
-794 EAGAVPAA
+794 PPSVGSEGEQHGGA
-802 GTAEARPDARG
+802 ARG
-813 EAGST
+813 ETTVKGAAGVR
-818 AEGKRVLVMDD
+818 RVLVMDD
-829 EPLIR
+829 EEMIR
-834 DVAAGLIK
+834 DVAAGLIR

-853 GETGVALYAR
+853 GEAGVALYAG
-863 AMAEGRSY
+863 AMAEGRPY
-871 GLVLVDLQVA
+871 GLVIVDLQVA

-887 EMAAEILAL
+887 EMAAEILAR
-896 DPQARILASSGNPQD
+896 DPGARILASSGNPQD
-911 PAMRG
+911 PAMR
-916 YREWGFSGTVAKP
+916 RFHEWGFSGTMAKP
-929 YSVPQLAEVLA
+929 YSLPQLNEALA
-940 AAFTNG
+940 AAFASA

>member
-127 HGGHGEIWQPV
+127 RDGHGEIWQPV
-138 SLGPDRIGTVSLVLS
+138 SLGPDRIGTVSLVLG

-169 VMLCAGLALA
+169 VMLVAGLALA
-179 LLASSR
+179 LFSSSR

-296 ERDGGQLK
+296 ERDPDQRK

-364 LTVRAHDDLPPVCV
+364 LTVRAHDDLPAVCV

-389 NLVQNGIK
+389 NLVQNAIK

-412 PSGPAGGVTLHW
+412 PSGPAGGMTLHW

-510 SAAGGGVSDLNLL
+510 NGTGGGVKDLNLL

-540 KQHRVTT
+540 KDHRVTT

-558 AAGGPFDAVFMD
+558 AAEGPFDAVFMD

-582 RVIRAMERGA
+582 RVIRAMEREE
-592 EPPALLDPGLATQL
+592 EPPALLDPGLAEQL
-606 AARLAGGH
+606 AVRLAGGH

-643 PFQPEQLRTVL
+643 PFQPEQLHTVL
-654 QLLGPA
+654 RLLRPGR
-660 VVGQGQGRPVP
+660 GTQG
-671 PAADTAVGAPA
+671 AAPA
-682 VAAAPEAATA
+682 VTPPTAATAAAAPEAATD
-692 ETVRAALRA
+692 ETVRAALLA
-701 ASDFTAPQVERLLA
+701 AGDFTAPQVERLLA

-729 QGRAGGDWPAV
+729 QGLADEDWPAV
-740 RHAAHTLKGTLLQC
+740 RRAAHTLKGTLLQC
-754 GLLHWAGRA
+754 GLNFWAA
-763 QEIDDLAGRGE
+763 QAQVIDDLAGQGG
-774 ATELGERL
+774 AAELDGRL
-782 AELRAALVGLID
+782 AELRAGLAGLID
-794 EAGAVPAA
+794 PPSVGSEGEQHRGA
-802 GTAEARPDARG
+802 ARG
-813 EAGST
+813 ETAVKGAAGVR
-818 AEGKRVLVMDD
+818 RVLVMDD
-829 EPLIR
+829 EEMIR
-834 DVAAGLIK
+834 DVAAGLIR

-853 GETGVALYAR
+853 GEAGVALYAG
-863 AMAEGRSY
+863 AMAEGRPY
-871 GLVLVDLQVA
+871 GLVIVDLQVA

-887 EMAAEILAL
+887 EMAAEILAR
-896 DPQARILASSGNPQD
+896 DPGARILASSGNPQD
-911 PAMRG
+911 PAMR
-916 YREWGFSGTVAKP
+916 RFHEWGFSGTMAKP
-929 YSVPQLAEVLA
+929 YSLPQLNEALA
-940 AAFTNG
+940 AAFASA

>member
-127 HGGHGEIWQPV
+127 RDGHGEIWQPV
-138 SLGPDRIGTVSLVLS
+138 SLGPDRIGTVSLVLG

-169 VMLCAGLALA
+169 VMLVAGLALA
-179 LLASSR
+179 LFSSSR

-296 ERDGGQLK
+296 ERDPDQRK

-364 LTVRAHDDLPPVCV
+364 LTVRAHDDLPAVCV

-389 NLVQNGIK
+389 NLVQNAIK

-412 PSGPAGGVTLHW
+412 PSGPAGGMTLHW

-467 QLAEMMGG
+467 QLAELMGG

-510 SAAGGGVSDLNLL
+510 NGTGGGVRDLHLL

-540 KQHRVTT
+540 KDHRVTT

-592 EPPALLDPGLATQL
+592 EPPALLDEGLAAQL
-606 AARLAGGH
+606 AGRLAGGH

-643 PFQPEQLRTVL
+643 PFQPEQLHTVL
-654 QLLGPA
+654 RLLRPGRGAQGATPA
-660 VVGQGQGRPVP
+660 VTP
-671 PAADTAVGAPA
+671 PTAATA
-682 VAAAPEAATA
+682 AAAPEAATD
-692 ETVRAALRA
+692 ETVRAALLA
-701 ASDFTAPQVERLLA
+701 AGDFTAPQVERLLA

-729 QGRAGGDWPAV
+729 QGLADEDWPAV
-740 RHAAHTLKGTLLQC
+740 RRAAHTLKGTLLQC
-754 GLLHWAGRA
+754 GLNFWAA
-763 QEIDDLAGRGE
+763 QAQVIDDLAGQGG
-774 ATELGERL
+774 AAELDGRL
-782 AELRAALVGLID
+782 AELRAGLAGLID
-794 EAGAVPAA
+794 PPSVGSEGEQHGGA
-802 GTAEARPDARG
+802 ARG
-813 EAGST
+813 ETTVKGAAGVR
-818 AEGKRVLVMDD
+818 RVLVMDD
-829 EPLIR
+829 EEMIR
-834 DVAAGLIK
+834 DVAAGLIR

-853 GETGVALYAR
+853 GEAGVALYAG
-863 AMAEGRSY
+863 AMAEGRPY
-871 GLVLVDLQVA
+871 GLVIVDLQVA

-887 EMAAEILAL
+887 EMAAEILAR
-896 DPQARILASSGNPQD
+896 DPGARILASSGNPQD
-911 PAMRG
+911 PAMR
-916 YREWGFSGTVAKP
+916 RFHEWGFSGTMAKP
-929 YSVPQLAEVLA
+929 YSLPQLNEALA
-940 AAFTNG
+940 AAFASA

>member
-127 HGGHGEIWQPV
+127 RDGHGEIWQPV
-138 SLGPDRIGTVSLVLS
+138 SLGPDRIGTVSLVLG

-195 SLSGSM
+195 SLSGAM

-296 ERDGGQLK
+296 ERDPDQRK

-364 LTVRAHDDLPPVCV
+364 LTVRAHDDLPAVCV

-389 NLVQNGIK
+389 NLVQNAIK
-397 FTERGEVAVSVEPAG
+397 FTERGEVAVSVEQMPE
-412 PSGPAGGVTLHW
+412 SGAAGGVLLHW

-467 QLAEMMGG
+467 QLAELMGG

-510 SAAGGGVSDLNLL
+510 NGTGGGVRDLHLL

-540 KQHRVTT
+540 KDHRVTT

-592 EPPALLDPGLATQL
+592 EPPALLDQGLAAQL
-606 AARLAGGH
+606 AGRLAGGH

-643 PFQPEQLRTVL
+643 PFQPEQLHTVL
-654 QLLGPA
+654 RLLRPGRGA
-660 VVGQGQGRPVP
+660 QG
-671 PAADTAVGAPA
+671 AAPA
-682 VAAAPEAATA
+682 VTPPTAATAAAAPKAATD
-692 ETVRAALRA
+692 ERVRAALLA
-701 ASDFTAPQVERLLA
+701 AGDFTAPQVERLLA

-729 QGRAGGDWPAV
+729 QGLADEDWPAV
-740 RHAAHTLKGTLLQC
+740 RRAAHTLKGTLLQC
-754 GLLHWAGRA
+754 GLNFWAA
-763 QEIDDLAGRGE
+763 QAQVIDDLAGQGG
-774 ATELGERL
+774 AAELDGRL
-782 AELRAALVGLID
+782 AELRAGLAGLID
-794 EAGAVPAA
+794 PPSVGSEGERHGGA
-802 GTAEARPDARG
+802 ARG
-813 EAGST
+813 ETAVKESAGV
-818 AEGKRVLVMDD
+818 GRVLVMDD
-829 EPLIR
+829 EEMIR
-834 DVAAGLIK
+834 DVAAGLIR

-853 GETGVALYAR
+853 GEAGVALYAG
-863 AMAEGRSY
+863 AMAEGRPY
-871 GLVLVDLQVA
+871 GLVIVDLQVA

-887 EMAAEILAL
+887 EMAAEILAR
-896 DPQARILASSGNPQD
+896 DPGARILASSGNPQD
-911 PAMRG
+911 PAMR
-916 YREWGFSGTVAKP
+916 RFHEWGFSGTMAKP
-929 YSVPQLAEVLA
+929 YSLPQLNEALA
-940 AAFTNG
+940 AAFASA

>member
-127 HGGHGEIWQPV
+127 RDGHGEIWQPV
-138 SLGPDRIGTVSLVLS
+138 SLGPDRIGTVSLVLG

-169 VMLCAGLALA
+169 VMLVAGLALA
-179 LLASSR
+179 LFSSSR

-296 ERDGGQLK
+296 ERDPDQRK

-364 LTVRAHDDLPPVCV
+364 LTVRAHDDLPAVCV

-389 NLVQNGIK
+389 NLVQNAIK

-412 PSGPAGGVTLHW
+412 PSGPAGGMTLHW

-510 SAAGGGVSDLNLL
+510 NGTGGGVRDLHLL

-643 PFQPEQLRTVL
+643 PFQPEQLHTVL
-654 QLLGPA
+654 RLLRPGR
-660 VVGQGQGRPVP
+660 GTQG
-671 PAADTAVGAPA
+671 AAPA
-682 VAAAPEAATA
+682 VTPPTAATAAAAPEAATD
-692 ETVRAALRA
+692 ETVRAALLA
-701 ASDFTAPQVERLLA
+701 AGDFTAPQVERLLA

-729 QGRAGGDWPAV
+729 QGLADEDWPAV
-740 RHAAHTLKGTLLQC
+740 RRAAHTLKGTLLQC
-754 GLLHWAGRA
+754 GLNFWAA
-763 QEIDDLAGRGE
+763 QAQVIDDLAGQGG
-774 ATELGERL
+774 AAELDGRL
-782 AELRAALVGLID
+782 AELRAGLAGLID
-794 EAGAVPAA
+794 PPSVGSEGEQHGGA
-802 GTAEARPDARG
+802 ARG
-813 EAGST
+813 ETTVKGAAGVR
-818 AEGKRVLVMDD
+818 RVLVMDD
-829 EPLIR
+829 EEMIR
-834 DVAAGLIK
+834 DVAAGLIR

-853 GETGVALYAR
+853 GEAGVALYAG
-863 AMAEGRSY
+863 AMAEGRPY
-871 GLVLVDLQVA
+871 GLVIVDLQVA

-887 EMAAEILAL
+887 EMAAEILAR
-896 DPQARILASSGNPQD
+896 DPGARILASSGNPQD
-911 PAMRG
+911 PAMR
-916 YREWGFSGTVAKP
+916 RFHEWGFSGTMAKP
-929 YSVPQLAEVLA
+929 YSLPQLNEALA
-940 AAFTNG
+940 AAFASA

>member
-127 HGGHGEIWQPV
+127 RDGHGEIWQPV
-138 SLGPDRIGTVSLVLS
+138 SLGPDRIGTVSLVLG

-169 VMLCAGLALA
+169 GMLVAGLALA

-296 ERDGGQLK
+296 ERDPDQRK

-364 LTVRAHDDLPPVCV
+364 LTVRAHDDLPAVCV

-389 NLVQNGIK
+389 NLVQNAIK

-412 PSGPAGGVTLHW
+412 PSGPAGGMTLHW

-467 QLAEMMGG
+467 QLAEMLGG

-510 SAAGGGVSDLNLL
+510 NGTGGGVRDLHLL

-540 KQHRVTT
+540 KDHRVTT

-592 EPPALLDPGLATQL
+592 EPPALLDEGLAAQL
-606 AARLAGGH
+606 AGRLAGGH

-643 PFQPEQLRTVL
+643 PFQPEQLHTVL
-654 QLLGPA
+654 RLLRPGR
-660 VVGQGQGRPVP
+660 GTQG
-671 PAADTAVGAPA
+671 AAPA
-682 VAAAPEAATA
+682 VTPPTAATAAAAPEAATD
-692 ETVRAALRA
+692 ETVRAALLA
-701 ASDFTAPQVERLLA
+701 AGDFTAPQVERLLA

-729 QGRAGGDWPAV
+729 QGLADEDWPAV
-740 RHAAHTLKGTLLQC
+740 RRAAHTLKGTLLQC
-754 GLLHWAGRA
+754 GLNFWAA
-763 QEIDDLAGRGE
+763 QAQVIDDLAGRGG
-774 ATELGERL
+774 AAELDGRL
-782 AELRAALVGLID
+782 AELRAGLAGLID
-794 EAGAVPAA
+794 PPSVGSEGEQHGGA
-802 GTAEARPDARG
+802 ARG
-813 EAGST
+813 ETTVKGAAGVR
-818 AEGKRVLVMDD
+818 RVLVMDD
-829 EPLIR
+829 EEMIR
-834 DVAAGLIK
+834 DVAAGLIR

-853 GETGVALYAR
+853 GEAGVALYAG
-863 AMAEGRSY
+863 AMAEGRPY
-871 GLVLVDLQVA
+871 GLVIVDLQVA

-887 EMAAEILAL
+887 EMAAEILAR
-896 DPQARILASSGNPQD
+896 DPGARILASSGNPQD
-911 PAMRG
+911 PAMR
-916 YREWGFSGTVAKP
+916 RFHEWGFSGTMAKP
-929 YSVPQLAEVLA
+929 YSLPQLNEALA
-940 AAFTNG
+940 AAFASA

>member
-63 GIAFEDRGA
+63 GITFEDRGA

-127 HGGHGEIWQPV
+127 RDGHGEIWQPV
-138 SLGPDRIGTVSLVLS
+138 SLGPDRIGTVSLVLG

-169 VMLCAGLALA
+169 VMLVAGLALA
-179 LLASSR
+179 LFSSSR

-296 ERDGGQLK
+296 ERDPDQRK

-364 LTVRAHDDLPPVCV
+364 LTVRAHDDLPAVCV

-389 NLVQNGIK
+389 NLVQNAIK

-412 PSGPAGGVTLHW
+412 PSGPAGGMTLHW

-467 QLAEMMGG
+467 QLAEMLGG

-510 SAAGGGVSDLNLL
+510 NGTGGGVRDLHLL

-540 KQHRVTT
+540 KDHRVTT

-558 AAGGPFDAVFMD
+558 AAEGPFDAVFMD

-592 EPPALLDPGLATQL
+592 EPPALLDPGLAEQL

-643 PFQPEQLRTVL
+643 PFQPEQLHTVL
-654 QLLGPA
+654 RLLRPGR
-660 VVGQGQGRPVP
+660 GTQG
-671 PAADTAVGAPA
+671 AAPA
-682 VAAAPEAATA
+682 VTPPTAATAAAAPEAATD
-692 ETVRAALRA
+692 ETVRAALLA
-701 ASDFTAPQVERLLA
+701 AGDFTAPQVERLLA

-729 QGRAGGDWPAV
+729 QGLADEDWPAV
-740 RHAAHTLKGTLLQC
+740 RRAAHTLKGTLLQC
-754 GLLHWAGRA
+754 GLNFWAA
-763 QEIDDLAGRGE
+763 QAQVIDDLAGRGG
-774 ATELGERL
+774 AAELDGRL
-782 AELRAALVGLID
+782 AELRAGLAGLID
-794 EAGAVPAA
+794 PPSVGSEGEQHGGA
-802 GTAEARPDARG
+802 ARG
-813 EAGST
+813 ETTVKGAAGVR
-818 AEGKRVLVMDD
+818 RVLVMDD
-829 EPLIR
+829 EEMIR
-834 DVAAGLIK
+834 DVAAGLIR

-853 GETGVALYAR
+853 GEAGVALYAG
-863 AMAEGRSY
+863 AMAEGRPY
-871 GLVLVDLQVA
+871 GLVIVDLQVA

-887 EMAAEILAL
+887 EMAAEILAR
-896 DPQARILASSGNPQD
+896 DPGARILASSGNPQD
-911 PAMRG
+911 PAMR
-916 YREWGFSGTVAKP
+916 RFHEWGFSGTMAKP
-929 YSVPQLAEVLA
+929 YSLPQLNEALA
-940 AAFTNG
+940 AAFASA

>member
-127 HGGHGEIWQPV
+127 RDGHGEIWQPV

-296 ERDGGQLK
+296 ERDPDQRK

-364 LTVRAHDDLPPVCV
+364 LTVRAHDDLPAVCV

-558 AAGGPFDAVFMD
+558 AAEGPFDAVFMD

-592 EPPALLDPGLATQL
+592 EPPALLDEGLAAQL
-606 AARLAGGH
+606 AGRLAGGH

-643 PFQPEQLRTVL
+643 PFQPEQLHTVL
-654 QLLGPA
+654 RLLRPGR
-660 VVGQGQGRPVP
+660 GTQG
-671 PAADTAVGAPA
+671 AAPA
-682 VAAAPEAATA
+682 VTPPTAATAAAAPEAATD
-692 ETVRAALRA
+692 ETVRAALLA
-701 ASDFTAPQVERLLA
+701 AGDFTAPQVERLLA

-729 QGRAGGDWPAV
+729 QGLADEDWPAV
-740 RHAAHTLKGTLLQC
+740 RRAAHTLKGTLLQC
-754 GLLHWAGRA
+754 GLNFWAA
-763 QEIDDLAGRGE
+763 QAQVIDDLAGQGG
-774 ATELGERL
+774 AAELDGRL
-782 AELRAALVGLID
+782 AELRAGLAGLID
-794 EAGAVPAA
+794 PPSVGSEGEQHRGA
-802 GTAEARPDARG
+802 ARG
-813 EAGST
+813 ETTVKGAAGVR
-818 AEGKRVLVMDD
+818 RVLVMDD
-829 EPLIR
+829 EEMIR
-834 DVAAGLIK
+834 DVAAGLIR

-853 GETGVALYAR
+853 GEAGVALYAG
-863 AMAEGRSY
+863 AMAEGRPY
-871 GLVLVDLQVA
+871 GLVIVDLQVA

-887 EMAAEILAL
+887 EMAAEILAR
-896 DPQARILASSGNPQD
+896 DPGARILASSGNPQD
-911 PAMRG
+911 PAMR
-916 YREWGFSGTVAKP
+916 RFHEWGFSGTMAKP
-929 YSVPQLAEVLA
+929 YSLPQLNEALA
-940 AAFTNG
+940 AAFASA

>member
-127 HGGHGEIWQPV
+127 RDGHGEIWQPV
-138 SLGPDRIGTVSLVLS
+138 SLGPDRIGTVSLVLG

-169 VMLCAGLALA
+169 VMLVAGLALA
-179 LLASSR
+179 LFSSSR

-296 ERDGGQLK
+296 ERDPDQRK

-364 LTVRAHDDLPPVCV
+364 LTVRAHDDLPAVCV

-389 NLVQNGIK
+389 NLVQNAIK

-412 PSGPAGGVTLHW
+412 PSGPAGGMTLHW

-467 QLAEMMGG
+467 QLAEMLGG

-510 SAAGGGVSDLNLL
+510 NGTGGGVRDLHLL

-540 KQHRVTT
+540 KDHRVTT

-592 EPPALLDPGLATQL
+592 EPPALLDEGLAAQL
-606 AARLAGGH
+606 AGRLAGGH

-643 PFQPEQLRTVL
+643 PFQPEQLHTVL
-654 QLLGPA
+654 RLLRPGR
-660 VVGQGQGRPVP
+660 GTQG
-671 PAADTAVGAPA
+671 AAPA
-682 VAAAPEAATA
+682 VTPPTAATAAAAPEAATD
-692 ETVRAALRA
+692 ETVRAALLA
-701 ASDFTAPQVERLLA
+701 AGDFTAPQVERLLA

-729 QGRAGGDWPAV
+729 QGLADEDWPAV
-740 RHAAHTLKGTLLQC
+740 RRAAHTLKGTLLQC
-754 GLLHWAGRA
+754 GLNFWAA
-763 QEIDDLAGRGE
+763 QAQVIDDLAGQGG
-774 ATELGERL
+774 AAELDGRL
-782 AELRAALVGLID
+782 AELRAGLAGLID
-794 EAGAVPAA
+794 PPSVGSEGEQHGGA
-802 GTAEARPDARG
+802 ARG
-813 EAGST
+813 ETTVKGAAGVR
-818 AEGKRVLVMDD
+818 RVLVMDD
-829 EPLIR
+829 EEMIR
-834 DVAAGLIK
+834 DVAAGLIR

-853 GETGVALYAR
+853 GEAGVALYAG
-863 AMAEGRSY
+863 AMAEGRPY
-871 GLVLVDLQVA
+871 GLVIVDLQVA

-887 EMAAEILAL
+887 EMAAEILAR
-896 DPQARILASSGNPQD
+896 DPGARILASSGNPQD
-911 PAMRG
+911 PAMR
-916 YREWGFSGTVAKP
+916 RFHEWGFSGTMAKP
-929 YSVPQLAEVLA
+929 YSLPQLNEALA
-940 AAFTNG
+940 AAFASA

>member
-127 HGGHGEIWQPV
+127 RDGHGEIWQPV
-138 SLGPDRIGTVSLVLS
+138 SLGPDRIGTVSLVLG

-169 VMLCAGLALA
+169 GMLVAGLALA

-296 ERDGGQLK
+296 ERDPDQRK

-378 GDDLRIRQILI
+378 GDDLRIRQILL

-397 FTERGEVAVSVEPAG
+397 FTERGEVAVSVEPAE
-412 PSGPAGGVTLHW
+412 PSGPAGGVILHW

-467 QLAEMMGG
+467 QLAEMLGG

-510 SAAGGGVSDLNLL
+510 NGTGGGVRDLHLL

-540 KQHRVTT
+540 KDHRVTT

-592 EPPALLDPGLATQL
+592 EPPALLDEGLAAQL
-606 AARLAGGH
+606 AGRLAGGH

-643 PFQPEQLRTVL
+643 PFQPEQLHTVL
-654 QLLGPA
+654 RLLRPGRGA
-660 VVGQGQGRPVP
+660 QG
-671 PAADTAVGAPA
+671 AAPA
-682 VAAAPEAATA
+682 VTPPTAATAAAAPEAATD
-692 ETVRAALRA
+692 ETVRAALLA
-701 ASDFTAPQVERLLA
+701 AGDFTAPQVERLLA

-729 QGRAGGDWPAV
+729 QGLADEDWPAV
-740 RHAAHTLKGTLLQC
+740 RRAAHTLKGTLLQC
-754 GLLHWAGRA
+754 GLNFWAA
-763 QEIDDLAGRGE
+763 QAQVIDDLAGRGG
-774 ATELGERL
+774 AAELDGRL
-782 AELRAALVGLID
+782 AELRAGLAGLID
-794 EAGAVPAA
+794 PPSVGSEGEQHGGA
-802 GTAEARPDARG
+802 ARG
-813 EAGST
+813 ETTVKGAAGVR
-818 AEGKRVLVMDD
+818 RVLVMDD
-829 EPLIR
+829 EEMIR
-834 DVAAGLIK
+834 DVAAGLIR

-853 GETGVALYAR
+853 GEAGVALYAG
-863 AMAEGRSY
+863 AMAEGRPY
-871 GLVLVDLQVA
+871 GLVIVDLQVA

-887 EMAAEILAL
+887 EMAAEILAR
-896 DPQARILASSGNPQD
+896 DPGARILASSGNPQD
-911 PAMRG
+911 PAMR
-916 YREWGFSGTVAKP
+916 RFHEWGFSGTMAKP
-929 YSVPQLAEVLA
+929 YSLPQLNEALA
-940 AAFTNG
+940 AAFASA

>member
-127 HGGHGEIWQPV
+127 RDGHGEIWQPV
-138 SLGPDRIGTVSLVLS
+138 SLGPDRIGTVSLVLG

-169 VMLCAGLALA
+169 VMLVAGLALA
-179 LLASSR
+179 LFSSSR

-296 ERDGGQLK
+296 ERDPDQRK

-364 LTVRAHDDLPPVCV
+364 LTVRAHDDLPAVCV

-389 NLVQNGIK
+389 NLVQNAIK

-412 PSGPAGGVTLHW
+412 PSGPAGGMTLHW

-467 QLAEMMGG
+467 QLAEMLGG

-510 SAAGGGVSDLNLL
+510 NGTGGGVRDLHLL

-540 KQHRVTT
+540 KDHRVTT

-592 EPPALLDPGLATQL
+592 EPPALLDEGLAAQL
-606 AARLAGGH
+606 AGRLAGGH

-643 PFQPEQLRTVL
+643 PFQPEQLHTVL
-654 QLLGPA
+654 RLLRPGRGA
-660 VVGQGQGRPVP
+660 QG
-671 PAADTAVGAPA
+671 AAPA
-682 VAAAPEAATA
+682 VTPPTAATAAAAPKAATD
-692 ETVRAALRA
+692 ERVRAALLA
-701 ASDFTAPQVERLLA
+701 AGDFTAPQVERLLA

-729 QGRAGGDWPAV
+729 QGLADEDWPAV
-740 RHAAHTLKGTLLQC
+740 RRAAHTLKGTLLQC
-754 GLLHWAGRA
+754 GLNFWAA
-763 QEIDDLAGRGE
+763 QAQVIDDLAGRGG
-774 ATELGERL
+774 AAELDGRL
-782 AELRAALVGLID
+782 AELRAGLAGLID
-794 EAGAVPAA
+794 PPSVGSEGERHGGA
-802 GTAEARPDARG
+802 ARG
-813 EAGST
+813 ETAVKESAGV
-818 AEGKRVLVMDD
+818 GRVLVMDD
-829 EPLIR
+829 EEMIR
-834 DVAAGLIK
+834 DVAAGLIR

-853 GETGVALYAR
+853 GEAGVALYAG
-863 AMAEGRSY
+863 AMAEGRPY
-871 GLVLVDLQVA
+871 GLVIVDLQVA

-887 EMAAEILAL
+887 EMAAEILAR
-896 DPQARILASSGNPQD
+896 DPGARILASSGNPQD
-911 PAMRG
+911 PAMR
-916 YREWGFSGTVAKP
+916 RFHEWGFSGTMAKP
-929 YSVPQLAEVLA
+929 YSLPQLNEALA
-940 AAFTNG
+940 AAFASA

>member
-27 IVFMAASFFSQQF
+27 IVFMAASFFSQRF

-46 ADEAQTLAL
+46 ANEAQTLAL

-63 GIAFEDRGA
+63 GITFEDRGA

-93 RAGGVAAEMVRDPA
+93 RAGGIVAEFTREPT

-127 HGGHGEIWQPV
+127 RDGHGEIWQPV

-169 VMLCAGLALA
+169 GMLVAGLALA

-195 SLSGSM
+195 SLSGAM

-284 AIIGMNRLALER
+284 AVIGMNRLALER
-296 ERDGGQLK
+296 ERDPDQRK
-304 LLQAVRNS
+304 LLQAVCNS
-312 ADSLLGILND
+312 ADSLLTLLND

-329 EAGQLQLSKRPFALR
+329 EAGQLQLSKRPFTLR

-358 TEKGLR
+358 AEKGLG

-378 GDDLRIRQILI
+378 GDDLRLRQILL
-389 NLVQNGIK
+389 NLVQNAIK
-397 FTERGEVAVSVEPAG
+397 FTERGEVAVSVEQMPE
-412 PSGPAGGVTLHW
+412 SGAAGGVLLHW

-496 AGSEAEVEAVRQPD
+496 VGSEAQAEAVRPPEGAD
-510 SAAGGGVSDLNLL
+510 SGRVSGLELL

-540 KQHRVTT
+540 KDHRVT
-547 AEHGLEALRAL
+547 AAAHGLEALRAL

-592 EPPALLDPGLATQL
+592 EPPALLDEGLAAQL
-606 AARLAGGH
+606 AGRLAGGH

-643 PFQPEQLRTVL
+643 PFQPEQLHTVL
-654 QLLGPA
+654 RLLRPGRGA
-660 VVGQGQGRPVP
+660 QG
-671 PAADTAVGAPA
+671 AAPA
-682 VAAAPEAATA
+682 VTPPTAATAAAAPKAATD
-692 ETVRAALRA
+692 ERVRAALLA
-701 ASDFTAPQVERLLA
+701 AGDFTAPQVERLLA

-729 QGRAGGDWPAV
+729 QGLADEDWPAV
-740 RHAAHTLKGTLLQC
+740 RRAAHTLKGTLLQC
-754 GLLHWAGRA
+754 GLNFWAA
-763 QEIDDLAGRGE
+763 QAQVIDDLAGRGG
-774 ATELGERL
+774 AAELDGRL
-782 AELRAALVGLID
+782 AELRAGLAGLID
-794 EAGAVPAA
+794 PPSVGSEGERHGGA
-802 GTAEARPDARG
+802 ARG
-813 EAGST
+813 ETAVKESAGV
-818 AEGKRVLVMDD
+818 GRVLVMDD
-829 EPLIR
+829 EEMIR
-834 DVAAGLIK
+834 DVAAGLIR

-853 GETGVALYAR
+853 GEAGVALYAG
-863 AMAEGRSY
+863 AMAEGRPY
-871 GLVLVDLQVA
+871 GLVIVDLQVA

-887 EMAAEILAL
+887 EMAAEILAR
-896 DPQARILASSGNPQD
+896 DPGARILASSGNPQD
-911 PAMRG
+911 PAMR
-916 YREWGFSGTVAKP
+916 RFHEWGFSGTMAKP
-929 YSVPQLAEVLA
+929 YSLPQLNEALA
-940 AAFTNG
+940 AAFAPA

>member
-127 HGGHGEIWQPV
+127 RDGHGEIWQPV
-138 SLGPDRIGTVSLVLS
+138 SLGPDRIGTVSLVLG

-169 VMLCAGLALA
+169 VMLVAGLALA
-179 LLASSR
+179 LFSSSR

-296 ERDGGQLK
+296 ERDPDQRK

-364 LTVRAHDDLPPVCV
+364 LTVRAHDDLPAVCV

-389 NLVQNGIK
+389 NLVQNAIK

-412 PSGPAGGVTLHW
+412 PSGPAGGMTLHW

-467 QLAEMMGG
+467 QLAEMLGG

-510 SAAGGGVSDLNLL
+510 NGTGGGVRDLHLL

-540 KQHRVTT
+540 KDHRVTT

-558 AAGGPFDAVFMD
+558 AAEGPFDAVFMD

-654 QLLGPA
+654 RLLRPGRGAQGATPA
-660 VVGQGQGRPVP
+660 VTP
-671 PAADTAVGAPA
+671 PTAATA
-682 VAAAPEAATA
+682 AAAPEAATD
-692 ETVRAALRA
+692 ETVRAALLA
-701 ASDFTAPQVERLLA
+701 AGDFTAPQVERLLA

-729 QGRAGGDWPAV
+729 QGLADEDWPAV
-740 RHAAHTLKGTLLQC
+740 RRAAHTLKGTLLQC
-754 GLLHWAGRA
+754 GLNFWAA
-763 QEIDDLAGRGE
+763 QAQVIDDLAGQGG
-774 ATELGERL
+774 AAELDGRL
-782 AELRAALVGLID
+782 AELRAGLAGLID
-794 EAGAVPAA
+794 PPSVGSEGEQHGGA
-802 GTAEARPDARG
+802 ARG
-813 EAGST
+813 ETTVKGAAGVR
-818 AEGKRVLVMDD
+818 RVLVMDD
-829 EPLIR
+829 EEMIR
-834 DVAAGLIK
+834 DVAAGLIR

-853 GETGVALYAR
+853 GEAGVALYAG
-863 AMAEGRSY
+863 AMAEGRPY
-871 GLVLVDLQVA
+871 GLVIVDLQVA

-887 EMAAEILAL
+887 EMAAEILAR
-896 DPQARILASSGNPQD
+896 DPGARILASSGNPQD
-911 PAMRG
+911 PAMR
-916 YREWGFSGTVAKP
+916 RFHEWGFSGTMAKP
-929 YSVPQLAEVLA
+929 YSLPQLNEALA
-940 AAFTNG
+940 AAFASA

>member
-27 IVFMAASFFSQQF
+27 VVFMAASFFSQQF

-63 GIAFEDRGA
+63 GITFEDRGA

-93 RAGGVAAEMVRDPA
+93 GAGGVAAEMVRDPA
-107 LAAAHGP
+107 LAAAHGS
-114 QPPAGQAEGVFHF
+114 QPPGGQAEGVFHF

-138 SLGPDRIGTVSLVLS
+138 SLGPDRIGTVSLVLG
-153 LAGINRNLLLL
+153 LDGINRNLLLL
-164 AGLMG
+164 AGLMA

-296 ERDGGQLK
+296 EREPDRRK

-312 ADSLLGILND
+312 ADSLLTLLND

-358 TEKGLR
+358 AEKGLR
-364 LTVRAHDDLPPVCV
+364 LTVRAHDDLPLVCV
-378 GDDLRIRQILI
+378 GDDLRIRQILL

-397 FTERGEVAVSVEPAG
+397 FTERGEVAVSVESAE
-412 PSGPAGGVTLHW
+412 PSGPAGGVILHW

-437 QARIFNTF
+437 QERIFNTF

-467 QLAEMMGG
+467 QLAELMGG

-496 AGSEAEVEAVRQPD
+496 VGSEAEVEAVRRPD
-510 SAAGGGVSDLNLL
+510 SAAGGGVKDLNLL

-540 KQHRVTT
+540 KDHRVTT

-558 AAGGPFDAVFMD
+558 AAEGPFDAVFMD
-570 VQMPEMDGLTVT
+570 VQMPEMDGLSVT
-582 RVIRAMERGA
+582 RVIRAMERGT
-592 EPPALLDPGLATQL
+592 EPPALLDPGLAAQL
-606 AARLAGGH
+606 AVRLAGGH

-643 PFQPEQLRTVL
+643 PFQPEQLHTVL
-654 QLLGPA
+654 RLLRPGRGA
-660 VVGQGQGRPVP
+660 QG
-671 PAADTAVGAPA
+671 AAPA
-682 VAAAPEAATA
+682 VTPPTAATAAAAPKAATD
-692 ETVRAALRA
+692 ERVRAALLA
-701 ASDFTAPQVERLLA
+701 AGDFTAPQVERLLA

-729 QGRAGGDWPAV
+729 QGLADEDWPAV
-740 RHAAHTLKGTLLQC
+740 RRAAHTLKGTLLQC
-754 GLLHWAGRA
+754 GLNFWAA
-763 QEIDDLAGRGE
+763 QAQVIDDLAGRGG
-774 ATELGERL
+774 AAELDGRL
-782 AELRAALVGLID
+782 AELRAGLAGLID
-794 EAGAVPAA
+794 PPSVGSEGERHGGA
-802 GTAEARPDARG
+802 ARG
-813 EAGST
+813 ETAVKESAGV
-818 AEGKRVLVMDD
+818 GRVLVMDD
-829 EPLIR
+829 EEMIR
-834 DVAAGLIK
+834 DVAAGLIR

-853 GETGVALYAR
+853 GEAGVALYAG
-863 AMAEGRSY
+863 AMAEGRPY
-871 GLVLVDLQVA
+871 GLVIVDLQVA

-887 EMAAEILAL
+887 EMAAEILAR
-896 DPQARILASSGNPQD
+896 DPGARILASSGNPQD
-911 PAMRG
+911 PAMR
-916 YREWGFSGTVAKP
+916 RFHEWGFSGTMAKP
-929 YSVPQLAEVLA
+929 YSLPQLNEALA
-940 AAFTNG
+940 AAFASA

>member
-27 IVFMAASFFSQQF
+27 IVFMAASFFSQRF

-46 ADEAQTLAL
+46 ANEAQTLAL

-63 GIAFEDRGA
+63 GITFEDRGA
-72 LTTILQSLEAKPNIL
+72 LTTILQSLEAKPSIL

-93 RAGGVAAEMVRDPA
+93 RAGGIVAEFTREPT

-127 HGGHGEIWQPV
+127 RDGHGEIWQPV

-169 VMLCAGLALA
+169 GMLVAGLALA

-195 SLSGSM
+195 SLSGAM

-284 AIIGMNRLALER
+284 AVIGMNRLALER
-296 ERDGGQLK
+296 ERDPDQRK
-304 LLQAVRNS
+304 LLQAVCNS
-312 ADSLLGILND
+312 ADSLLTLLND

-329 EAGQLQLSKRPFALR
+329 EAGQLQLSKRPFTLR

-378 GDDLRIRQILI
+378 GDDLRLRQILL
-389 NLVQNGIK
+389 NLVQNAIK
-397 FTERGEVAVSVEPAG
+397 FTERGEVAVSVEQMPE
-412 PSGPAGGVTLHW
+412 SGAAGGVLLHW

-467 QLAEMMGG
+467 QLAELMGG

-496 AGSEAEVEAVRQPD
+496 VGSEAEAEAVRPPEGAD
-510 SAAGGGVSDLNLL
+510 SGRVSGLELL

-540 KQHRVTT
+540 KDHRVT
-547 AEHGLEALRAL
+547 AAAHGLEALRAL
-558 AAGGPFDAVFMD
+558 AAEGPFDAVFMD

-582 RVIRAMERGA
+582 RVIRAMECGE
-592 EPPALLDPGLATQL
+592 EPPAPLDPGLAAQL
-606 AARLAGGH
+606 AVRLAGGH

-623 AMGGDEARCL
+623 AMGGDEAKCL

-643 PFQPEQLRTVL
+643 PFQPEHLHTVL
-654 QLLGPA
+654 RLLRP
-660 VVGQGQGRPVP
+660 GRG
-671 PAADTAVGAPA
+671 ARGAAPA
-682 VAAAPEAATA
+682 VTPPTSGTAADAPEAATDG
-692 ETVRAALRA
+692 TVRATLLA
-701 ASDFTAPQVERLLA
+701 AGDFTAPQVERLLA
-715 ASRRSVTTLLAACD
+715 ASRRSVTTLVATCD
-729 QGRAGGDWPAV
+729 QGLANEDWPAV
-740 RHAAHTLKGTLLQC
+740 RRAAHTLKGTLLQC
-754 GLLHWAGRA
+754 GLNFWAA
-763 QEIDDLAGRGE
+763 QAQVIDDLAGRGG
-774 ATELGERL
+774 AADLGGRL
-782 AELRAALVGLID
+782 AELRAGLAGLID
-794 EAGAVPAA
+794 QPASGSEGEQHGGMIAGETAAKAPA
-802 GTAEARPDARG
+802 GVG
-813 EAGST
+813 
-818 AEGKRVLVMDD
+818 RVLVMDD
-829 EPLIR
+829 EELIR
-834 DVAAGLIK
+834 DVAAGLIR

-853 GETGVALYAR
+853 GEAGVALYAG
-863 AMAEGRSY
+863 AMAEGRPY
-871 GLVLVDLQVA
+871 GLVIVDLQVA

-887 EMAAEILAL
+887 EMAAEILAR
-896 DPQARILASSGNPQD
+896 DPGARILASSGNPQD
-911 PAMRG
+911 PAMQHF
-916 YREWGFSGTVAKP
+916 RERGFSGTMAKP
-929 YSVPQLAEVLA
+929 YSLPQLNAALE
-940 AAFTNG
+940 AAFPSP

>member
-127 HGGHGEIWQPV
+127 RDGHGEIWQPV
-138 SLGPDRIGTVSLVLS
+138 SLGPDRIGTVSLVLG

-169 VMLCAGLALA
+169 VMLVAGLALA
-179 LLASSR
+179 LFSSSR

-296 ERDGGQLK
+296 ERDPDQRK

-364 LTVRAHDDLPPVCV
+364 LTVRAHDDLPSVCV
-378 GDDLRIRQILI
+378 GDDLRIRQILL
-389 NLVQNGIK
+389 NLVQNAIK
-397 FTERGEVAVSVEPAG
+397 FTERGEVAVSVEQMPENGA
-412 PSGPAGGVTLHW
+412 AGGVILHW

-467 QLAEMMGG
+467 QLAEMLGG

-510 SAAGGGVSDLNLL
+510 NGTGGGVRDLHLL

-540 KQHRVTT
+540 KDHRVTT

-592 EPPALLDPGLATQL
+592 EPPALLDEGLAAQL
-606 AARLAGGH
+606 AGRLAGGH

-654 QLLGPA
+654 RLLRPGRGAQGATPA
-660 VVGQGQGRPVP
+660 VTP
-671 PAADTAVGAPA
+671 PTAATA
-682 VAAAPEAATA
+682 AAAPEAATD
-692 ETVRAALRA
+692 ETVRAALLA
-701 ASDFTAPQVERLLA
+701 AGDFTAPQVERLLA

-729 QGRAGGDWPAV
+729 QGLADEDWPAV
-740 RHAAHTLKGTLLQC
+740 RRAAHTLKGTLLQC
-754 GLLHWAGRA
+754 GLNFWAA
-763 QEIDDLAGRGE
+763 QAQVIDDLAGQGG
-774 ATELGERL
+774 AAELDGRL
-782 AELRAALVGLID
+782 AELRAGLAGLID
-794 EAGAVPAA
+794 PPSVGSEGEQHGGA
-802 GTAEARPDARG
+802 ARG
-813 EAGST
+813 ETTVKGAAGVR
-818 AEGKRVLVMDD
+818 RVLVMDD
-829 EPLIR
+829 EEMIR
-834 DVAAGLIK
+834 DVAAGLIR

-853 GETGVALYAR
+853 GEAGVALYAG
-863 AMAEGRSY
+863 AMAEGRPY
-871 GLVLVDLQVA
+871 GLVIVDLQVA

-887 EMAAEILAL
+887 EMAAEILAR
-896 DPQARILASSGNPQD
+896 DPGARILASSGNPQD
-911 PAMRG
+911 PAMR
-916 YREWGFSGTVAKP
+916 RFHEWGFSGTMAKP
-929 YSVPQLAEVLA
+929 YSLPQLNEALA
-940 AAFTNG
+940 AAFASA

>member
-127 HGGHGEIWQPV
+127 RDGHGEIWQPV
-138 SLGPDRIGTVSLVLS
+138 SLGPDRIGTVSLVLG

-169 VMLCAGLALA
+169 GMLVAGLALA

-296 ERDGGQLK
+296 ERDPDQRK

-364 LTVRAHDDLPPVCV
+364 LTVRAHDDLPAVCV

-389 NLVQNGIK
+389 NLVQNAIK

-412 PSGPAGGVTLHW
+412 PSGPAGGMTLHW

-467 QLAEMMGG
+467 QLAEMLGG

-510 SAAGGGVSDLNLL
+510 NGTGGGVRDLHLL

-540 KQHRVTT
+540 KDHRVTT

-558 AAGGPFDAVFMD
+558 AAEGPFDAVFMD

-643 PFQPEQLRTVL
+643 PFQPEQLHTVL
-654 QLLGPA
+654 RLLRPGR
-660 VVGQGQGRPVP
+660 GTQG
-671 PAADTAVGAPA
+671 AAPA
-682 VAAAPEAATA
+682 VTPPTAATAAAAPEAATD
-692 ETVRAALRA
+692 ETVRAALLA
-701 ASDFTAPQVERLLA
+701 AGDFTAPQVERLLA

-729 QGRAGGDWPAV
+729 QGLADEDWPAV
-740 RHAAHTLKGTLLQC
+740 RRAAHTLKGTLLQC
-754 GLLHWAGRA
+754 GLNFWAA
-763 QEIDDLAGRGE
+763 QAQVIDDLAGRGG
-774 ATELGERL
+774 AAELDGRL
-782 AELRAALVGLID
+782 AELRAGLAGLID
-794 EAGAVPAA
+794 PPSVGSEGEQHGGA
-802 GTAEARPDARG
+802 ARG
-813 EAGST
+813 ETTVKGAAGVR
-818 AEGKRVLVMDD
+818 RVLVMDD
-829 EPLIR
+829 EEMIR
-834 DVAAGLIK
+834 DVAAGLIR

-853 GETGVALYAR
+853 GEAGVALYAG
-863 AMAEGRSY
+863 AMAEGRPY
-871 GLVLVDLQVA
+871 GLVIVDLQVA

-887 EMAAEILAL
+887 EMAAEILAR
-896 DPQARILASSGNPQD
+896 DPGARILASSGNPQD
-911 PAMRG
+911 PAMR
-916 YREWGFSGTVAKP
+916 RFHEWGFSGTMAKP
-929 YSVPQLAEVLA
+929 YSLPQLNEALA
-940 AAFTNG
+940 AAFASA

>member
-63 GIAFEDRGA
+63 GITFEDRGA
-72 LTTILQSLEAKPNIL
+72 LTTILKSLEAKPNIL
-87 AGRVFD
+87 VGRVFD
-93 RAGGVAAEMVRDPA
+93 RTGGVAAEMVRDPA

-127 HGGHGEIWQPV
+127 RDGHGEIWQPV
-138 SLGPDRIGTVSLVLS
+138 SLGPDRIGTVSLVLG

-169 VMLCAGLALA
+169 VMLVAGLALA
-179 LLASSR
+179 LFSSSR

-296 ERDGGQLK
+296 ERDPDQRK

-364 LTVRAHDDLPPVCV
+364 LTVRAHDDLPAVCV

-389 NLVQNGIK
+389 NLVQNAIK

-412 PSGPAGGVTLHW
+412 PSGPAGGMTLHW

-467 QLAEMMGG
+467 QLAEMLGG

-510 SAAGGGVSDLNLL
+510 NGTGGGVRDLHLL

-540 KQHRVTT
+540 KDHRVTT

-592 EPPALLDPGLATQL
+592 EPPALLDEGLAAQL
-606 AARLAGGH
+606 AGRLAGGH

-623 AMGGDEARCL
+623 AMGGDEAKCL

-643 PFQPEQLRTVL
+643 PFQPEQLHTVL
-654 QLLGPA
+654 RLLRPGR
-660 VVGQGQGRPVP
+660 GTQG
-671 PAADTAVGAPA
+671 AAPA
-682 VAAAPEAATA
+682 VTPPTAATAAAAPEAATD
-692 ETVRAALRA
+692 ETVRAALLA
-701 ASDFTAPQVERLLA
+701 AGDFTAPQVERLLA

-729 QGRAGGDWPAV
+729 QGLADEDWPAV
-740 RHAAHTLKGTLLQC
+740 RRAAHTLKGTLLQC
-754 GLLHWAGRA
+754 GLNFWAA
-763 QEIDDLAGRGE
+763 QAQVIDDLAGQGG
-774 ATELGERL
+774 AAELDGRL
-782 AELRAALVGLID
+782 AELRAGLAGLID
-794 EAGAVPAA
+794 PPSVGSEGEQHGGA
-802 GTAEARPDARG
+802 ARG
-813 EAGST
+813 ETTVKGAAGVR
-818 AEGKRVLVMDD
+818 RVLVMDD
-829 EPLIR
+829 EEMIR
-834 DVAAGLIK
+834 DVAAGLIR

-853 GETGVALYAR
+853 GEAGVALYAG
-863 AMAEGRSY
+863 AMAEGRPY
-871 GLVLVDLQVA
+871 GLVIVDLQVA

-887 EMAAEILAL
+887 EMAAEILAR
-896 DPQARILASSGNPQD
+896 DPGARILASSGNPQD
-911 PAMRG
+911 PAMR
-916 YREWGFSGTVAKP
+916 RFHEWGFSGTMAKP
-929 YSVPQLAEVLA
+929 YSLPQLNEALA
-940 AAFTNG
+940 AAFASA

>member
-127 HGGHGEIWQPV
+127 RDGHGEIWQPV
-138 SLGPDRIGTVSLVLS
+138 SLGPDRIGTVSLVLG

-169 VMLCAGLALA
+169 VMLVAGLALA
-179 LLASSR
+179 LFSSSR

-296 ERDGGQLK
+296 ERDPDQRK

-364 LTVRAHDDLPPVCV
+364 LTVRAHDDLPAVCV

-389 NLVQNGIK
+389 NLVQNAIK

-412 PSGPAGGVTLHW
+412 PSGPAGGMTLHW

-467 QLAEMMGG
+467 QLAEMLGG

-510 SAAGGGVSDLNLL
+510 NGTGGGVKDLNLL

-540 KQHRVTT
+540 KDHRVTT

-558 AAGGPFDAVFMD
+558 AAEGPFDAVFMD

-582 RVIRAMERGA
+582 RVIRAMERGT
-592 EPPALLDPGLATQL
+592 EPPALLDPGLAAQL
-606 AARLAGGH
+606 AVRLAGGH

-643 PFQPEQLRTVL
+643 PFQPEQLHTVL
-654 QLLGPA
+654 RLLRPGRGA
-660 VVGQGQGRPVP
+660 QG
-671 PAADTAVGAPA
+671 AAPA
-682 VAAAPEAATA
+682 VTPPTAATAAAAPKAATD
-692 ETVRAALRA
+692 ERVRAALLA
-701 ASDFTAPQVERLLA
+701 AGDFTAPQVERLLA

-729 QGRAGGDWPAV
+729 QGLADEDWPAV
-740 RHAAHTLKGTLLQC
+740 RRAAHTLKGTLLQC
-754 GLLHWAGRA
+754 GLNFWAA
-763 QEIDDLAGRGE
+763 QAQVIDDLAGRGG
-774 ATELGERL
+774 AAELDGRL
-782 AELRAALVGLID
+782 AELRAGLAGLID
-794 EAGAVPAA
+794 PPSVGSEGEQHGGA
-802 GTAEARPDARG
+802 ARG
-813 EAGST
+813 ETTVKGAAGVR
-818 AEGKRVLVMDD
+818 RVLVMDD
-829 EPLIR
+829 EEMIR
-834 DVAAGLIK
+834 DVAAGLIR

-853 GETGVALYAR
+853 GEAGVALYAG
-863 AMAEGRSY
+863 AMAEGRPY
-871 GLVLVDLQVA
+871 GLVIVDLQVA

-887 EMAAEILAL
+887 EMAAEILAR
-896 DPQARILASSGNPQD
+896 DPGARILASSGNPQD

-940 AAFTNG
+940 AAFAHG